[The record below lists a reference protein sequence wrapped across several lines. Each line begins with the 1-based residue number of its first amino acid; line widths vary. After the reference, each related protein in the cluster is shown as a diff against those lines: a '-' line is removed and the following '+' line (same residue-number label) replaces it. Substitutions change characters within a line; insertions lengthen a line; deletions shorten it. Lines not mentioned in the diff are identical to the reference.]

1 MGKNLRKFSSLSLS
15 MIFVM
20 SSFNGVFAESNLGRD
35 SLSETE
41 KIVRNQ
47 KEMNLKKSKILEDF
61 ENEEPSLKVKREKVV
76 YFVEF
81 YDNANKEEVIQKLK
95 QIKDLKVLYEY
106 DILFKAVSVETYPE
120 ELDNLKNIKG
130 VKEVERAG
138 KLVPLMENARKL
150 VGVDSASEYLKS
162 LNAINANLGKN
173 YDGRGMVIANIDTGM
188 DATHKAMRIDDDAK
202 GSLKIKKEDLKGS
215 DKEFWLS
222 DKVPHSFNYLNGGKI
237 TTEKYDDGS
246 DYYDPHGMHIAGI
259 LAANDTKEDIEAH
272 KGIRG
277 IAPNAQ
283 LFSYKMYSDASDGFA
298 GDETMFHAFED
309 CIKHDVDVI
318 SVSSGFT
325 GTGLVGE
332 KYWYGI
338 RALRKA
344 GIPICVATGNYA
356 TSSSSSSWD
365 RFANNSLKMTDT
377 GNVTRTAAHEDAI
390 AVASSRNTKINY
402 EGVNIGGRDF
412 RYSQIGAFFDKNNF
426 PQGKYN
432 FIYLGQCQDDDISG
446 KDLKDKI
453 VVMDRIYTK
462 ELKYSFKKVFDKGA
476 KGVIVVNTVSYYNRD
491 DWENIP
497 AMGYEE
503 DENTKVPVFSVSG
516 MDGKLIWD
524 MICSRTPDDKE
535 DFRGKDADYRIDM
548 EKYNSK
554 KPKVGDERE
563 LSLKFLDHKIAW
575 KDTNVPAGSTS
586 WGPRIDLMLKP
597 DVSAPG
603 KNIYSTL
610 NKINGV
616 DNYQYMSGTSM
627 ATPVVSASTVLIR
640 SRVKELVEEPVIKS
654 RGIDITSLTKIMLQ
668 NTSTPM
674 IDPTTDD
681 GNGNYLF
688 ASPRQQG
695 SGLINVEKALKNN
708 LIVSY
713 KVEDSKGEMNSYGA
727 VSLKEIK
734 SDKKDFTI
742 NIDNPSDKDITVK
755 VSASKVTT
763 DGEIT
768 KKKLDEQYK
777 DEKSEDGKK
786 EVAEIHPKE
795 VAGASLTFAQDEIT
809 IPARG
814 SFDLG
819 ATLNLGEA
827 KNKDQFVESFIKFE
841 SKEEGTDKVNPQP
854 SLSMP
859 VMGFAGDWNKEPI
872 VDKWAWEEGSRSKGI
887 VGYDDEGNPKIP
899 GTLNRGR
906 GGEHGIDLFKPA
918 GVIQNRETENKTLD
932 QDPELFAF
940 NNSQD
945 FTMSSTGDSKIISNN
960 EIDRGLTPSP
970 LILRSASDCKIS
982 IVNTMDEKNQKDL
995 KVITVDHFIKGI
1007 LNSKRSDAKGIK
1019 SSKLKVDGDL
1029 RWDGLIYNPHAEDE
1043 TDPNYVEGKFDA
1055 IAEGQYYYKF
1065 QYRLSPK
1072 YPYQVSYIP
1081 VKIDRTP
1088 PQIVSVNAENP
1099 DEIILKVKDTYHVQ
1113 NDPGKTL
1120 FARDQEKNPN
1130 EFKEENNKIWF
1141 AGAAFVDEYGDIEE
1155 NLKVINTGKV
1165 DKYGSFE
1172 MDSDGNSVYKILGAN
1187 KNLLG
1192 KTLEIAAL
1200 DGASNFTNL
1209 YRIKF
1214 DNEVKDGKLAYFL
1227 EGKEDEKLGEI
1238 DASKLKNVEIKEED
1252 KKDSSENNKE
1262 DKTHN
1267 NYGNPEISVNKDS
1280 SYIKELSEEDTKRI
1294 IKPREIKVTNEF
1306 TGEESTDY
1314 DYGDIK
1320 SVDEYGIPS
1329 KYSDGS
1335 LMEFEDSDVSS
1346 LESMGYIGKIV
1357 PDSKGGFDVE
1367 GEVRNVSPD
1376 AKIYFRST
1384 RMSKTNKREELKKVP
1399 YSYDEEN
1406 HSFKFNLWGNKD
1418 DVDNN
1423 KGIDYK
1429 GDIELFV
1436 VDSGKTSKSI
1446 FLRMPK
1452 EINESV
1458 EKKQKPKLLTSQKS
1472 IIELGEAEL
1481 GGELK
1486 EERDENGNIF
1496 YRVKDELRIEKGY
1509 GVRVISRNPGKTG
1522 LDSNYTEDFKN
1533 NDEDTKIV
1541 YANIKGLDGFNV
1553 IRYEIYKLDGSE
1565 EFKEENLV
1573 EEMGKCLYID
1583 RDGVKLDMDPDT
1595 FNPYSDGENGELYVR
1610 KSPYVLRGRIGDK
1623 GGFNWHLRINESM
1636 VDQYLIYGDL
1646 KSDNSKD
1653 FEVKLDV
1660 RDNDVMDWS
1669 AKDYKLNSPQNGI
1682 LSQYRIYMDSVKPEI
1697 KLSKDAIGENDFLL
1711 NYKEGK
1717 IYLNISDKRDE
1728 DKLGRIEKSKI
1739 YVNGKEF
1746 DFNRSLENYARDG
1759 KVEIKVSASDYA
1771 RNTSVKIYN
1780 IDLDT
1785 DEISEVENKNVK
1797 IKVNGKEELVKQG
1810 EDFVLPEFTG
1820 QNDSHKKFTGWN
1832 VRGVTQKPGH
1842 VFIAQEDIEIDP
1854 VFEEISQNKYTIKF
1868 ESNGGSGKIPDIVAD
1883 ENEEIELPR
1892 NTFDA
1897 PENKIFDA
1905 WIVSG
1910 DRDKKNAGDKIKVDS
1925 DITVTALWKD
1935 VSGKKEKDDQ
1945 NSSNEENPRDN
1956 KRPSDE
1962 EKPKDNKKLAND
1974 ENPLDNKK
1982 STESDT
1988 NDTKENSF
1996 DKKNKDEKNNKE
2008 TGRSHKKST
2017 KVDTRTNKNNKSKSL
2032 FSSYDTNSSNI
2043 ENHWAKDAI
2052 NYVVNKDYFKN
2063 IAELNNFMP
2072 DRNLTRAEFV
2082 TILGR
2087 VANVDTNKYKDKVFS
2102 DVDENKYY
2110 AAYIDWAYKNK
2121 IASGFGDN
2129 TFKPDKEL
2137 TREEMCAFLSRF
2149 NKVNKLNNKEENI
2162 NISFKD
2168 EKDISDWAK
2177 DSVKEMVRLGLIK
2190 GMDDGNFNPKEKLT
2204 RAQISQVVYSM
2215 K

>member
-1 MGKNLRKFSSLSLS
+1 MLNCKKLSLMINIIVKIFGGNMNKNLKRYSSLGLSL
-15 MIFVM
+15 IFVM
-20 SSFNGVFAESNLGRD
+20 SSFNGVFAEGNNINKP
-35 SLSETE
+35 LSETE
-41 KIVRNQ
+41 RIVRSQ
-47 KEMNLKKSKILEDF
+47 KEMNFKKSKILEDF
-61 ENEEPSLKVKREKVV
+61 EKDEACLKVKREKVV

-81 YDNANKEEVIQKLK
+81 DDEANKDQVIQSLK
-95 QIKDLKVLYEY
+95 EIKDVKVLYEY
-106 DILFKAVSVETYPE
+106 NILFQAVSVEAYPE
-120 ELDNLKNIKG
+120 ALDKLKSIKG
-130 VKEVERAG
+130 VKDVERAG

-150 VGVDSASEYLKS
+150 VGVDRASDYLKS

-173 YDGRGMVIANIDTGM
+173 YDGRGMIIANIDTGM
-188 DATHKAMRIDDDAK
+188 DASHKAMRIDDDAK
-202 GSLKIKKEDLKGS
+202 SSLKLKKNDLKGS

-246 DYYDPHGMHIAGI
+246 DYHDPHGMHIAGI
-259 LAANDTKEDIEAH
+259 LAANDTDEDIKAH

-325 GTGLVGE
+325 GTGLTGE
-332 KYWYGI
+332 KYWQAI
-338 RALRKA
+338 RSLRKA

-365 RFANNSLKMTDT
+365 RYANNSLKMTDT

-390 AVASSRNTKINY
+390 AVASSRNTKIEY
-402 EGVNIGGRDF
+402 EGVNIGGKDF
-412 RYSQIGAFFDKNNF
+412 RYSQIGAFFDKGNF
-426 PQGKYN
+426 KQDKYK
-432 FIYLGQCQDDDISG
+432 FIYLGQCQDEDIAG

-462 ELKYSFKKVFDKGA
+462 DLKYSFKKVFDKGA
-476 KGVIVVNTVSYYNRD
+476 RGVVVVNTVSYYNRD

-503 DENTKVPVFSVSG
+503 DENTRVPVFSVSG

-524 MICSRTPDDKE
+524 MICGRKPDEKE
-535 DFRGKDADYRIDM
+535 DFKSKNSDYRIDM

-554 KPKVGDERE
+554 KPKLGEEKE
-563 LSLKFLDHKIAW
+563 LSIKFLDHKIAW
-575 KDTNVPAGSTS
+575 EDTNVPAGSTS

-610 NKINGV
+610 NKIDGV

-627 ATPVVSASTVLIR
+627 AAPVVSASTVLIR
-640 SRVKELVEEPVIKS
+640 PRVKELVKEPVIKA
-654 RGIDITSLTKIMLQ
+654 RGIDVTSLTKIMLQ
-668 NTSTPM
+668 NTSRPM

-681 GNGNYLF
+681 GKGNYLF

-695 SGLINVEKALKNN
+695 SGLINVERALKSN

-713 KVEDSKGEMNSYGA
+713 KVEDSVGEMNSYGA

-742 NIDNPSDKDITVK
+742 NIDNPSDRDITVK
-755 VSASKVTT
+755 VSSSKVTT
-763 DGEIT
+763 DGEVN

-777 DEKSEDGKK
+777 DENSKDGIQNI
-786 EVAEIHPKE
+786 AEIHPKE
-795 VAGASLTFAQDEIT
+795 VKGASISFAQDEIT

-814 SFDLG
+814 SFNLG
-819 ATLNLGEA
+819 ATLNVGEA
-827 KNKDQFVESFIKFE
+827 KSKDMFVEAFINFE
-841 SKEEGTDKVNPQP
+841 SKEEKENVKDPQP

-872 VDKWAWEEGSRSKGI
+872 IDKWAWEDGSRSKGI

-899 GTLNRGR
+899 GTLNKGR

-918 GVIQNRETENKTLD
+918 GVIQNRENENKTLD

-945 FTMSSTGDSKIISNN
+945 FTMSSTGESKIISKN

-1019 SSKLKVDGDL
+1019 SSKLKVYGDL

-1043 TDPNYVEGKFDA
+1043 NDPNYVEGKFDP

-1088 PQIVSVNAENP
+1088 PRIISLNADNP
-1099 DEIILKVKDTYHVQ
+1099 DEIILKVKDTYNVQ
-1113 NDPGKTL
+1113 KDHNKTL
-1120 FARDQEKNPN
+1120 FQRDQEKNSSD
-1130 EFKEENNKIWF
+1130 FTVTNNKVWF
-1141 AGAAFVDEYGDIEE
+1141 AGAAFVNEDGEIEE
-1155 NLKVINTGKV
+1155 NLKVVNTGKV

-1172 MDSDGNSVYKILGAN
+1172 MDEEGNSVYKILGAN

-1192 KTLEIAAL
+1192 KTLEVAAL

-1209 YRIKF
+1209 YRVKF
-1214 DNEVKDGKLAYFL
+1214 DDEVKDGKLAYYL
-1227 EGKEDEKLGEI
+1227 EGNENTKLGEI
-1238 DASKLKNVEIKEED
+1238 DASRLKNVEIKD
-1252 KKDSSENNKE
+1252 DKE
-1262 DKTHN
+1262 DKNEKELEKN
-1267 NYGNPEISVNKDS
+1267 NRENISEKPLVGLDDN
-1280 SYIKELSEEDTKRI
+1280 SYVKPLSEEDTKRI
-1294 IKPREIKVTNEF
+1294 IKPREEKVVNEF
-1306 TGEESTDY
+1306 TGLESTDY
-1314 DYGDIK
+1314 DYGDMN
-1320 SVDEYGIPS
+1320 SVDEYGIPR
-1329 KYSDGS
+1329 KYSNGDP
-1335 LMEFEDSDVSS
+1335 MEFKDKDVAALSA
-1346 LESMGYIGKIV
+1346 MGYVGKIV
-1357 PDSKGGFDVE
+1357 PDERGGFDLSGYVK
-1367 GEVRNVSPD
+1367 NVSSD

-1384 RMSKTNKREELKKVP
+1384 RMIKTNKREELKRVP
-1399 YSYDEEN
+1399 GSYDEKN

-1429 GDIELFV
+1429 GDIELYV
-1436 VDSGKTSKSI
+1436 VDGNERSKSI

-1452 EINESV
+1452 EINDSV
-1458 EKKQKPKLLTSQKS
+1458 EKKQRAKLLTSQKS
-1472 IIELGEAEL
+1472 IIELGKAEL

-1486 EERDENGNIF
+1486 EKKDENGKV
-1496 YRVKDELRIEKGY
+1496 YYEVKDELKISKGY
-1509 GVRVISRNPGKTG
+1509 GVRIISRNPGKTG
-1522 LDSNYTEDFKN
+1522 LDANYREDFIN
-1533 NDEDTKIV
+1533 NDEDVKIV
-1541 YANIKGLDGFNV
+1541 EAHINGLDGFNV
-1553 IRYEIYKLDGSE
+1553 IRYEIYKLDGSG

-1583 RDGVKLDMDPDT
+1583 RDGVQLDMDQDT
-1595 FNPYSDGENGELYVR
+1595 FNPYSDGEKGALYVR
-1610 KSPYVLRGRIGDK
+1610 KSPHTLRGRIGDK

-1653 FEVKLDV
+1653 FEVTFDV

-1669 AKDYKLNSPQNGI
+1669 AKDYKLNGPEKGI
-1682 LSQYRIYMDSVKPEI
+1682 LSQYRIYLDSVKPEI
-1697 KLSKDAIGENDFLL
+1697 KLSKDEINENDLL
-1711 NYKEGK
+1711 LKYKDK
-1717 IYLNISDKRDE
+1717 TIHLNISDKRDD
-1728 DKLGRIEKSKI
+1728 DKAGRVESSKI
-1739 YVNGKEF
+1739 YVNGKDF
-1746 DFNRSLENYARDG
+1746 DSTKNLEAYAVDG
-1759 KVEIKVSASDYA
+1759 KVEVRVSASDYA
-1771 RNTSVKIYN
+1771 KNTSVKIYS
-1780 IDLDT
+1780 IDLDSDTIT
-1785 DEISEVENKNVK
+1785 DVENKNISVT
-1797 IKVNGKEELVKQG
+1797 VNGREELVKEG
-1810 EDFVLPEFTG
+1810 EDFVLPEFNG
-1820 QNDSHKKFTGWN
+1820 PEEKGKKFIGWN
-1832 VRGVTQKPGH
+1832 VRGVNQKPGH
-1842 VFIAQEDIEIDP
+1842 IFIGQKDIEITP
-1854 VFEEISQNKYTIKF
+1854 NFEEVRQITHRVEF
-1868 ESNGGSGKIPDIVAD
+1868 EANGGSGRIPYINVAD
-1883 ENEEIELPR
+1883 KEELILPE
-1892 NTFDA
+1892 NTFA
-1897 PENKIFDA
+1897 SPKGKVFDG

-1910 DRDKKNAGDKIKVDS
+1910 N
-1925 DITVTALWKD
+1925 
-1935 VSGKKEKDDQ
+1935 
-1945 NSSNEENPRDN
+1945 
-1956 KRPSDE
+1956 
-1962 EKPKDNKKLAND
+1962 KDNKKPGDKIEVTSDITITASWKD
-1974 ENPLDNKK
+1974 MDKERPQEDNKP
-1982 STESDT
+1982 SNENRPSD
-1988 NDTKENSF
+1988 
-1996 DKKNKDEKNNKE
+1996 KNKPADNSIEGENNWDK
-2008 TGRSHKKST
+2008 GIPRRRSHENTS
-2017 KVDTRTNKNNKSKSL
+2017 KVVTNSIGKNTSRSI
-2032 FSSYDTNSSNI
+2032 FSSYNSSPSSI
-2043 ENHWAKDAI
+2043 ENHWAKKAI
-2052 NYVVNKDYFKN
+2052 ISAVEKNYFKD
-2063 IAELNNFMP
+2063 IADLDNFMP
-2072 DRNLTRAEFV
+2072 DKSLTRAEFV

-2087 VANVDTNKYKDKVFS
+2087 IANVDTGKYKDKVF
-2102 DVDENKYY
+2102 DDIDANKYY
-2110 AAYIDWAYKNK
+2110 SPYIDWAYKNK
-2121 IASGFGDN
+2121 IASGFGDGR
-2129 TFKPDKEL
+2129 FMPDKEL
-2137 TREEMCAFLSRF
+2137 SREEMCAFLSRF
-2149 NKVNKLNNKEENI
+2149 NKVHKINNKEENI

-2168 EKDISDWAK
+2168 EKNVSDWAK
-2177 DSVKEMVRLGLIK
+2177 ESVREMVRLGLIK
-2190 GMDDGNFNPKEKLT
+2190 GMDDGNFMPKEKLT
-2204 RAQISQVVYSM
+2204 RAQIAQVVFGI

>member
-1 MGKNLRKFSSLSLS
+1 MISIIVKIFGGNMNKNLKRYSSLGLSL
-15 MIFVM
+15 IFVM
-20 SSFNGVFAESNLGRD
+20 SSFNGVFAEGNNINKP
-35 SLSETE
+35 LSGTE
-41 KIVRNQ
+41 RIVRSQ
-47 KEMNLKKSKILEDF
+47 KEMNFKKSKILEEF
-61 ENEEPSLKVKREKVV
+61 EKDETCLKVKREKVV

-81 YDNANKEEVIQKLK
+81 DDKANKDQVIQSLK
-95 QIKDLKVLYEY
+95 EIKDVKVLYEY
-106 DILFKAVSVETYPE
+106 NILFKAVSVEAYPE
-120 ELDNLKNIKG
+120 VLDKLKSIKG
-130 VKEVERAG
+130 VKDVERAG

-150 VGVDSASEYLKS
+150 VGVDKASDYLKS

-173 YDGRGMVIANIDTGM
+173 YDGRGMIIANIDTGM
-188 DATHKAMRIDDDAK
+188 DASHKAMRIDEDAK
-202 GSLKIKKEDLKGS
+202 GSLKLKKNDLKGS

-246 DYYDPHGMHIAGI
+246 DYHDPHGMHIAGI
-259 LAANDTKEDIEAH
+259 LAANDKDEDIKAH

-325 GTGLVGE
+325 GTGLAGE
-332 KYWYGI
+332 KYWQAI
-338 RALRKA
+338 RSLRKA

-365 RFANNSLKMTDT
+365 RYANNALKMTDT

-390 AVASSRNTKINY
+390 AVASSRNTKIEY
-402 EGVNIGGRDF
+402 EGVNIGGKDF
-412 RYSQIGAFFDKNNF
+412 RYSQIGAFFDKGTF
-426 PQGKYN
+426 KQDKYK
-432 FIYLGQCQDDDISG
+432 FIYLGQCQDEDIAG

-462 ELKYSFKKVFDKGA
+462 DLKYSFKKVFDKGA
-476 KGVIVVNTVSYYNRD
+476 RGVVVVNTVSYYNRD

-503 DENTKVPVFSVSG
+503 DENTRVPVFSVSG

-524 MICSRTPDDKE
+524 MICGRTPDEKE
-535 DFRGKDADYRIDM
+535 DFKAKNSDYRIDM

-554 KPKVGDERE
+554 KPKVGEEKE
-563 LSLKFLDHKIAW
+563 LSIKFLDHKIAW
-575 KDTNVPAGSTS
+575 EDTNVPAGSTS

-616 DNYQYMSGTSM
+616 DTYQYMSGTSM

-640 SRVKELVEEPVIKS
+640 PRVKELVKEPVIKA

-668 NTSTPM
+668 NTSRPM

-681 GNGNYLF
+681 GKGNYLF

-695 SGLINVEKALKNN
+695 SGLINVERALKSN

-713 KVEDSKGEMNSYGA
+713 KVEDSLGEMNSYGA

-742 NIDNPSDKDITVK
+742 NIDNPSDRDITVK
-755 VSASKVTT
+755 VSSSKVTT
-763 DGEIT
+763 DGEVN

-777 DEKSEDGKK
+777 DEKSKDGIQNI
-786 EVAEIHPKE
+786 AEIHPTE
-795 VAGASLTFAQDEIT
+795 VKGASISFAQDEIT

-814 SFDLG
+814 SFNLG
-819 ATLNLGEA
+819 ATLNVGEA
-827 KNKDQFVESFIKFE
+827 KDKDKFVEAFINFE
-841 SKEEGTDKVNPQP
+841 SKEEKENVKDPQP

-899 GTLNRGR
+899 GTLNKGR

-945 FTMSSTGDSKIISNN
+945 FTMSSTGDSKIISKN

-982 IVNTMDEKNQKDL
+982 IVNTNDEKKNQKDL

-1019 SSKLKVDGDL
+1019 SSKLKVYGDL
-1029 RWDGLIYNPHAEDE
+1029 RWDGLIYNPHAEDK
-1043 TDPNYVEGKFDA
+1043 TDPNYVEGKFDP

-1088 PQIVSVNAENP
+1088 PQIISLNAENP
-1099 DEIILKVKDTYHVQ
+1099 DEMILKVKDTYHVQ
-1113 NDPGKTL
+1113 NDHSKTL
-1120 FARDQEKNPN
+1120 FQRDQEKTPAEFN
-1130 EFKEENNKIWF
+1130 EVNNKVWF
-1141 AGAAFVDEYGDIEE
+1141 AGAAFVDEYGEIQE
-1155 NLKVINTGKV
+1155 NLKVVNTGKV

-1172 MDSDGNSVYKILGAN
+1172 IDEEGNSVYKILGAN
-1187 KNLLG
+1187 KNLPG
-1192 KTLEIAAL
+1192 KTLEVAAL
-1200 DGASNFTNL
+1200 DGASNFTKL
-1209 YRIKF
+1209 YRVKF
-1214 DNEVKDGKLAYFL
+1214 DKEVKDGKLAYYL
-1227 EGKEDEKLGEI
+1227 EDDENTKLGEI
-1238 DASKLKNVEIKEED
+1238 DASKLNNVDIKDEKTDKNENKLEKNNRENISEKPLVGLED
-1252 KKDSSENNKE
+1252 N
-1262 DKTHN
+1262 
-1267 NYGNPEISVNKDS
+1267 
-1280 SYIKELSEEDTKRI
+1280 SYVKPLSEEDTKRI
-1294 IKPREIKVTNEF
+1294 IKPKETVTTNEF
-1306 TGEESTDY
+1306 TGDTSTDY
-1314 DYGDIK
+1314 DYGDIN

-1329 KYSDGS
+1329 KYSNGDP
-1335 LMEFEDSDVSS
+1335 MEFKDKD
-1346 LESMGYIGKIV
+1346 LAALKAMGYVGKIV
-1357 PDSKGGFDVE
+1357 PDERGGFDLSGYVK
-1367 GEVRNVSPD
+1367 NVSPD

-1384 RMSKTNKREELKKVP
+1384 RMAKTTDKREELKKVP
-1399 YSYDEEN
+1399 GSYDVKT

-1429 GDIELFV
+1429 GDIELYV
-1436 VDSGKTSKSI
+1436 VDGNERSESI

-1452 EINESV
+1452 EINDSV
-1458 EKKQKPKLLTSQKS
+1458 EKKQKAKLLTSQKS
-1472 IIELGEAEL
+1472 IIELGKAEL

-1486 EERDENGNIF
+1486 EKKDENGKT
-1496 YRVKDELRIEKGY
+1496 YYEVKDELKISKGY
-1509 GVRVISRNPGKTG
+1509 GVRIISRNPGKTG
-1522 LDSNYTEDFKN
+1522 LDANYRKDFIN
-1533 NDEDTKIV
+1533 NDEDVMPID
-1541 YANIKGLDGFNV
+1541 ANIKGLDGFNV
-1553 IRYEIYKLDGSE
+1553 VRYEIYKLDDSGKL
-1565 EFKEENLV
+1565 KEDNLV

-1583 RDGVKLDMDPDT
+1583 RDGVQLDMDQDT
-1595 FNPYSDGENGELYVR
+1595 FNPYSDGEKGELYVR
-1610 KSPYVLRGRIGDK
+1610 KSPHTLRGRIGDK

-1653 FEVKLDV
+1653 FEVTFDV

-1669 AKDYKLNSPQNGI
+1669 AKDYKLNGPQKGI
-1682 LSQYRIYMDSVKPEI
+1682 LSQYRIYLDSVKPDI
-1697 KLSKDAIGENDFLL
+1697 KLSNDGISGNDILLKAKDKT
-1711 NYKEGK
+1711 Y
-1717 IYLNISDKRDE
+1717 YLNISDKRDG
-1728 DKLGRIEKSKI
+1728 DKAGRIESSKI
-1739 YVNGKEF
+1739 YVNGREF
-1746 DFNRSLENYARDG
+1746 NPNESLEAYAKDG
-1759 KVEIKVSASDYA
+1759 KVEVKVSASDYA
-1771 RNTSVKIYN
+1771 KNTSVKIYS
-1780 IDLDT
+1780 IDLNSDT
-1785 DEISEVENKNVK
+1785 ITDVENKDIKV
-1797 IKVNGKEELVKQG
+1797 KVNGIESHVKEG

-1820 QNDSHKKFTGWN
+1820 PEEKGKKFIGWN
-1832 VRGVTQKPGH
+1832 VRGVNQKPGH
-1842 VFIAQEDIEIDP
+1842 IFISQEDIEITP
-1854 VFEEISQNKYTIKF
+1854 NFEEVRQTTHRVEF
-1868 ESNGGSGKIPDIVAD
+1868 ENNGGSGRIEGINVGDKK
-1883 ENEEIELPR
+1883 EIILPE
-1892 NTFDA
+1892 NTFTS
-1897 PENKIFDA
+1897 PEGKVFDG

-1910 DRDKKNAGDKIKVDS
+1910 NKDKKKPGDKIEVAS
-1925 DITVTALWKD
+1925 GITITASWKD
-1935 VSGKKEKDDQ
+1935 EDKKGPQEDNKP
-1945 NSSNEENPRDN
+1945 SNETRPQDN
-1956 KRPSDE
+1956 NKPSE
-1962 EKPKDNKKLAND
+1962 TSSESGNNWNTGIIRRRSHEKASKVVTGSND
-1974 ENPLDNKK
+1974 
-1982 STESDT
+1982 
-1988 NDTKENSF
+1988 
-1996 DKKNKDEKNNKE
+1996 KNKS
-2008 TGRSHKKST
+2008 RSILASY
-2017 KVDTRTNKNNKSKSL
+2017 NSNP
-2032 FSSYDTNSSNI
+2032 SSI
-2043 ENHWAKDAI
+2043 ENHWAKKAI
-2052 NYVVNKDYFKN
+2052 MYAVDKNYFKD
-2063 IAELNNFMP
+2063 IADLNNFMP
-2072 DRNLTRAEFV
+2072 DKSLTRAEFV

-2087 VANVDTNKYKDKVFS
+2087 IANVDESKYKDKVFN
-2102 DVDENKYY
+2102 DIDANKYY
-2110 AAYIDWAYKNK
+2110 APYIDWAYKNK
-2121 IASGFGDN
+2121 IASGFGDGK
-2129 TFKPDKEL
+2129 FMPDKEL
-2137 TREEMCAFLSRF
+2137 SREEMCAFLSRF
-2149 NKVNKLNNKEENI
+2149 NKVHKINNKEENI

-2168 EKDISDWAK
+2168 EKNISNWSK
-2177 DSVKEMVRLGLIK
+2177 ESVKEMVRLGLIK
-2190 GMDDGNFNPKEKLT
+2190 GMDDGNFMPKEKLT
-2204 RAQISQVVYSM
+2204 RAQIAQVVFGI

>member
-1 MGKNLRKFSSLSLS
+1 MISIIVKIFGGNMNKNLKRYSSLGLSL
-15 MIFVM
+15 IFVM
-20 SSFNGVFAESNLGRD
+20 SSFNGVFAEGNNINKP
-35 SLSETE
+35 LSGTE
-41 KIVRNQ
+41 RIVRSQ
-47 KEMNLKKSKILEDF
+47 KEMNFKKSKILEEF
-61 ENEEPSLKVKREKVV
+61 ENDEACLKVKREKVV

-81 YDNANKEEVIQKLK
+81 DDKANKDQVIQSLK
-95 QIKDLKVLYEY
+95 EIKDVKVLYEY
-106 DILFKAVSVETYPE
+106 NILFKAVSVEAYPE
-120 ELDNLKNIKG
+120 VLDKLKSIKG
-130 VKEVERAG
+130 VKDVERAG

-150 VGVDSASEYLKS
+150 VGVDKASDYLKS

-173 YDGRGMVIANIDTGM
+173 YDGRGMIIANIDTGM
-188 DATHKAMRIDDDAK
+188 DASHKAMRIDEDAK
-202 GSLKIKKEDLKGS
+202 GSLKLKKNDLKGS
-215 DKEFWLS
+215 DQEFWLS

-246 DYYDPHGMHIAGI
+246 DYHDPHGMHIAGI
-259 LAANDTKEDIEAH
+259 LAANDKDEDIKAH

-325 GTGLVGE
+325 GTGLAGE
-332 KYWYGI
+332 KYWQAI
-338 RALRKA
+338 RSLRKA

-365 RFANNSLKMTDT
+365 RYANNALKMTDT

-390 AVASSRNTKINY
+390 AVASSRNTKIEY
-402 EGVNIGGRDF
+402 EGVNIGGKDF
-412 RYSQIGAFFDKNNF
+412 RYSQIGAFFDKGTF
-426 PQGKYN
+426 KQDKYK
-432 FIYLGQCQDDDISG
+432 FIYLGQCQDEDIAG

-462 ELKYSFKKVFDKGA
+462 DLKYSFKKVFDKGA
-476 KGVIVVNTVSYYNRD
+476 RGVVVVNTVSYYNRD

-503 DENTKVPVFSVSG
+503 DENTRVPVFSVSG

-524 MICSRTPDDKE
+524 MICGRTPDEKE
-535 DFRGKDADYRIDM
+535 DFKTKNSDYRIDM

-554 KPKVGDERE
+554 KPKVGEEKE
-563 LSLKFLDHKIAW
+563 LSIKFLDHKIAW
-575 KDTNVPAGSTS
+575 EDTNVPAGSTS

-616 DNYQYMSGTSM
+616 DTYQYMSGTSM

-640 SRVKELVEEPVIKS
+640 PRVKELVKEPVIKA

-668 NTSTPM
+668 NTSRPM

-681 GNGNYLF
+681 GKGNYLF

-695 SGLINVEKALKNN
+695 SGLINVERALKSN

-713 KVEDSKGEMNSYGA
+713 KVEDSLGEMNSYGA

-742 NIDNPSDKDITVK
+742 NIDNPSDRDITVK
-755 VSASKVTT
+755 VSSSKVTT
-763 DGEIT
+763 DGEVN

-777 DEKSEDGKK
+777 DEKSKDGIQNI
-786 EVAEIHPKE
+786 AEIHPTE
-795 VAGASLTFAQDEIT
+795 VKGASISFAQDEIT

-814 SFDLG
+814 SFNLG
-819 ATLNLGEA
+819 ATLNVGEA
-827 KNKDQFVESFIKFE
+827 KEKDKFVEAFINFE
-841 SKEEGTDKVNPQP
+841 SKEEKENVKDPQP

-899 GTLNRGR
+899 GTLNKGR

-945 FTMSSTGDSKIISNN
+945 FTMSSTGDSKIISKN

-982 IVNTMDEKNQKDL
+982 IVNTNDEKKNQKDL

-1019 SSKLKVDGDL
+1019 SSKLKVYGDL
-1029 RWDGLIYNPHAEDE
+1029 RWDGLIYNPHAEDK
-1043 TDPNYVEGKFDA
+1043 TDPNYVEGKFDP

-1088 PQIVSVNAENP
+1088 PQIISLNAENP
-1099 DEIILKVKDTYHVQ
+1099 DEMILKVKDTYHVQ
-1113 NDPGKTL
+1113 NDHSKTL
-1120 FARDQEKNPN
+1120 FQRDQEKTPAEFN
-1130 EFKEENNKIWF
+1130 EVNNKVWF
-1141 AGAAFVDEYGDIEE
+1141 AGAAFVNEDGEIEE
-1155 NLKVINTGKV
+1155 NLKVVNTGKV

-1172 MDSDGNSVYKILGAN
+1172 MDEKGNSVYKILGAN

-1192 KTLEIAAL
+1192 KTLEVAAL

-1209 YRIKF
+1209 YRVKF
-1214 DNEVKDGKLAYFL
+1214 DDKINDGKLAYYL
-1227 EGKEDEKLGEI
+1227 EDDKNTKLGEI
-1238 DASKLKNVEIKEED
+1238 DASKLNNVEIKDD
-1252 KKDSSENNKE
+1252 KKGKDENKLEKNNRENISEKPAVVLDAN
-1262 DKTHN
+1262 
-1267 NYGNPEISVNKDS
+1267 
-1280 SYIKELSEEDTKRI
+1280 SYVKPLSEEDTKRI
-1294 IKPREIKVTNEF
+1294 IKPREEKVVNQF
-1306 TGEESTDY
+1306 TGDTSIHY
-1314 DYGDIK
+1314 DYGEN

-1329 KYSDGS
+1329 KYSNGDP
-1335 LMEFEDSDVSS
+1335 MEFKDKD
-1346 LESMGYIGKIV
+1346 LAALKAMGYVGKIV
-1357 PDSKGGFDVE
+1357 PDERGGFDLSGYVK
-1367 GEVRNVSPD
+1367 NVSPD

-1384 RMSKTNKREELKKVP
+1384 RMKKTNKREELKKVP
-1399 YSYDEEN
+1399 GSYDEKT

-1423 KGIDYK
+1423 KGTDYK
-1429 GDIELFV
+1429 GDIELYV
-1436 VDSGKTSKSI
+1436 VDGNEKSESI

-1452 EINESV
+1452 EINDSV
-1458 EKKQKPKLLTSQKS
+1458 EKKQKAKLLTSQKS
-1472 IIELGEAEL
+1472 IIELGKAEL

-1486 EERDENGNIF
+1486 EKKDENGKV
-1496 YRVKDELRIEKGY
+1496 YYEVKDELRISKGY
-1509 GVRVISRNPGKTG
+1509 GVRIISRNPGKTG
-1522 LDSNYTEDFKN
+1522 LDANYRKDFIN
-1533 NDEDTKIV
+1533 NDEDVKNVDALIR
-1541 YANIKGLDGFNV
+1541 GLDGFNV
-1553 IRYEIYKLDGSE
+1553 IRYEIYKLDGSG

-1583 RDGVKLDMDPDT
+1583 RDGVQLDMDQDT
-1595 FNPYSDGENGELYVR
+1595 FNPYSDGEKGELYVR
-1610 KSPYVLRGRIGDK
+1610 KSPHTLKGRIGDK

-1653 FEVKLDV
+1653 FEVTFDV

-1669 AKDYKLNSPQNGI
+1669 AKDYKLNGPQKGI
-1682 LSQYRIYMDSVKPEI
+1682 LSQYRIYLDSVKPEI
-1697 KLSKDAIGENDFLL
+1697 KLSKDEISENDILL
-1711 NYKEGK
+1711 KYKDK
-1717 IYLNISDKRDE
+1717 AIHLNISDKRDG
-1728 DKLGRIEKSKI
+1728 DKAGRVESSKI
-1739 YVNGKEF
+1739 YVNGKDF
-1746 DFNRSLENYARDG
+1746 DSTKNLEAYAKDG
-1759 KVEIKVSASDYA
+1759 KVEIKVVASDYA
-1771 RNTSVKIYN
+1771 KNTSVKIYS
-1780 IDLDT
+1780 IDLDS
-1785 DEISEVENKNVK
+1785 DEIKEEKNKDIKVK
-1797 IKVNGKEELVKQG
+1797 INGKDQLVKDQLVKEG
-1810 EDFVLPEFTG
+1810 EDFVLPEYSG
-1820 QNDSHKKFTGWN
+1820 NVEANKKFVGWN

-1842 VFIAQEDIEIDP
+1842 IFLTKEDIEIEP
-1854 VFEEISQNKYTIKF
+1854 VFEEVIQKQHSVTF
-1868 ESNGGSGKIPDIVAD
+1868 EANGGSGRIPSKGVM
-1883 ENEEIELPR
+1883 EKEEVQLPE
-1892 NTFDA
+1892 NTFVA
-1897 PENKIFDA
+1897 PKGKVFDG

-1910 DRDKKNAGDKIKVDS
+1910 
-1925 DITVTALWKD
+1925 
-1935 VSGKKEKDDQ
+1935 
-1945 NSSNEENPRDN
+1945 
-1956 KRPSDE
+1956 
-1962 EKPKDNKKLAND
+1962 
-1974 ENPLDNKK
+1974 
-1982 STESDT
+1982 
-1988 NDTKENSF
+1988 
-1996 DKKNKDEKNNKE
+1996 NKDEKKPGDKIEVTSDITITASWKDMDKEISHENNKPSDE
-2008 TGRSHKKST
+2008 TRPQDNNKPSDSSSESGNNWNTGIFRRRSHEKAS
-2017 KVDTRTNKNNKSKSL
+2017 KVVTGSNDKNTSKSI
-2032 FSSYDTNSSNI
+2032 FSSYNSYPKDI
-2043 ENHWAKDAI
+2043 ENHWAKKAI
-2052 NYVVNKDYFKN
+2052 ISAVDKNYFKD
-2063 IAELNNFMP
+2063 IADLNNFMP
-2072 DRNLTRAEFV
+2072 DKSLTRAEFV

-2087 VANVDTNKYKDKVFS
+2087 LANIDESKYKDKVFN
-2102 DVDENKYY
+2102 DINANKYY
-2110 AAYIDWAYKNK
+2110 SPYIDWAYKNK
-2121 IASGFGDN
+2121 IASGFGDGK
-2129 TFKPDKEL
+2129 FMPDKEL
-2137 TREEMCAFLSRF
+2137 SREEMCAFLSRF
-2149 NKVNKLNNKEENI
+2149 NKVHKINNKEENI

-2168 EKDISDWAK
+2168 EKNISNWSK
-2177 DSVKEMVRLGLIK
+2177 ESVKEMVRLGLIK
-2190 GMDDGNFNPKEKLT
+2190 GMDDGNFMPKEKLT
-2204 RAQISQVVYSM
+2204 RAQIAQVVFGI

>member
-1 MGKNLRKFSSLSLS
+1 MNKNLKRYSSLGLSL
-15 MIFVM
+15 IFVM
-20 SSFNGVFAESNLGRD
+20 SSFNGVFAEGNNINK

-41 KIVRNQ
+41 RIVRSQ
-47 KEMNLKKSKILEDF
+47 KEMNFKKSKILEDF
-61 ENEEPSLKVKREKVV
+61 EKDEACLKVKREKVV

-81 YDNANKEEVIQKLK
+81 DDKANKDQVIQSLK
-95 QIKDLKVLYEY
+95 EIKDVKVLYEY
-106 DILFKAVSVETYPE
+106 NILFQAVSVEAYPE
-120 ELDNLKNIKG
+120 VLDKLKSIKG
-130 VKEVERAG
+130 VKDVERAG

-150 VGVDSASEYLKS
+150 VGVDRASDYLKS

-188 DATHKAMRIDDDAK
+188 DASHKAMRIDDEAK
-202 GSLKIKKEDLKGS
+202 NSLKIKKENLKGP

-246 DYYDPHGMHIAGI
+246 DYHDPHGMHIAGI
-259 LAANDTKEDIEAH
+259 LAANDTDEDIKAH

-309 CIKHDVDVI
+309 CIKHEVDVI

-325 GTGLVGE
+325 GTGLAGE
-332 KYWYGI
+332 KYWQAI
-338 RALRKA
+338 RSLRKA

-365 RFANNSLKMTDT
+365 RYANNALKMTDT

-390 AVASSRNTKINY
+390 AVASSRNTKIEY
-402 EGVNIGGRDF
+402 EGVNIGGKDF
-412 RYSQIGAFFDKNNF
+412 RYSQIGAFFDKGTF
-426 PQGKYN
+426 KQDKYK
-432 FIYLGQCQDDDISG
+432 FIYLGQCQDEDIAG

-462 ELKYSFKKVFDKGA
+462 DLKYSFKKVFDKGA
-476 KGVIVVNTVSYYNRD
+476 RGVVVVNTVSYYNRD

-503 DENTKVPVFSVSG
+503 DENTRVPVFSVSG

-524 MICSRTPDDKE
+524 MICGRTPDEKE
-535 DFRGKDADYRIDM
+535 DFKAKNSDYRIDM

-554 KPKVGDERE
+554 KPKVGEEKE
-563 LSLKFLDHKIAW
+563 LSIKFLDHKIAW
-575 KDTNVPAGSTS
+575 EDTNVPAGSTS

-610 NKINGV
+610 NKINNV
-616 DNYQYMSGTSM
+616 DTYQYMSGTSM
-627 ATPVVSASTVLIR
+627 AAPVVSASTVLIR
-640 SRVKELVEEPVIKS
+640 PRVKELVKEPVIKA
-654 RGIDITSLTKIMLQ
+654 RGIDVTSLTKIMLQ
-668 NTSTPM
+668 NTSRPM

-681 GNGNYLF
+681 GKGNYLF

-695 SGLINVEKALKNN
+695 SGLINVERALKNN

-713 KVEDSKGEMNSYGA
+713 KVEDSVGEMNSYGA

-742 NIDNPSDKDITVK
+742 NIDNPSDRDITVK
-755 VSASKVTT
+755 VSSSKVTT
-763 DGEIT
+763 DGEVN

-777 DEKSEDGKK
+777 DESSKDGIQNI
-786 EVAEIHPKE
+786 AEIHPKE
-795 VAGASLTFAQDEIT
+795 VKGASISFAQDEIT

-814 SFDLG
+814 SFNLG
-819 ATLNLGEA
+819 ATLNVGEA
-827 KNKDQFVESFIKFE
+827 KDKDMFVEAFINFE
-841 SKEEGTDKVNPQP
+841 SKEEKENVKDPQP

-859 VMGFAGDWNKEPI
+859 VMGFAGNWNKEPI
-872 VDKWAWEEGSRSKGI
+872 IDKWAWEDGSRSKGI

-899 GTLNRGR
+899 GTLNKGR

-918 GVIQNRETENKTLD
+918 GVIQNRENENKTLD

-945 FTMSSTGDSKIISNN
+945 FTMSSTGESKIISKN

-1019 SSKLKVDGDL
+1019 SSKLKVYGDL
-1029 RWDGLIYNPHAEDE
+1029 RWDGLIYNPHAEDKN
-1043 TDPNYVEGKFDA
+1043 DPNYVEGKFDP

-1088 PQIVSVNAENP
+1088 PQIISLNADNP
-1099 DEIILKVKDTYHVQ
+1099 DEIILKVKDTYHRQ
-1113 NDPGKTL
+1113 EDETKTL
-1120 FARDQEKNPN
+1120 FERDQEKNPAEFN
-1130 EFKEENNKIWF
+1130 EVNNKVWF
-1141 AGAAFVDEYGDIEE
+1141 AGAAFVNEDGDIEE
-1155 NLKVINTGKV
+1155 NLKVVNTGKV

-1172 MDSDGNSVYKILGAN
+1172 IDSEGNSVYKILGAN

-1192 KTLEIAAL
+1192 KTLEVAAL

-1209 YRIKF
+1209 YRVKF
-1214 DNEVKDGKLAYFL
+1214 DNEFKDGKLAYYL
-1227 EGKEDEKLGEI
+1227 EDDKNTKLGEI
-1238 DASKLKNVEIKEED
+1238 DASKLKNVEF
-1252 KKDSSENNKE
+1252 KD
-1262 DKTHN
+1262 DKTDKNENKLEKN
-1267 NYGNPEISVNKDS
+1267 NRENISEKPIVGLDDN
-1280 SYIKELSEEDTKRI
+1280 SYVKPLSEEDTKRI
-1294 IKPREIKVTNEF
+1294 IKPKKIEITNPF
-1306 TGEESTDY
+1306 TGDTSIDH
-1314 DYGDIK
+1314 DYGDIN

-1329 KYSDGS
+1329 KYSNGDP
-1335 LMEFEDSDVSS
+1335 MEFKDKD
-1346 LESMGYIGKIV
+1346 LAALKAMGYVGKIV
-1357 PDSKGGFDVE
+1357 PDERGGFDLSGYVK
-1367 GEVRNVSPD
+1367 NVSPD

-1384 RMSKTNKREELKKVP
+1384 RMIKNKGEELKRVP
-1399 YSYDEEN
+1399 GSYDEKT

-1423 KGIDYK
+1423 KGTNYK
-1429 GDIELFV
+1429 GDIELYV
-1436 VDSGKTSKSI
+1436 VDGKERSESI

-1452 EINESV
+1452 EINDSV
-1458 EKKQKPKLLTSQKS
+1458 EKKQRAKLLTSQKS
-1472 IIELGEAEL
+1472 IIELGKAEL
-1481 GGELK
+1481 GGELQK
-1486 EERDENGNIF
+1486 REYENGKV
-1496 YRVKDELRIEKGY
+1496 YYEVKDELKISKGY
-1509 GVRVISRNPGKTG
+1509 GVRIISRNPGKTG
-1522 LDSNYTEDFKN
+1522 LDANYKEDFIN
-1533 NDEDTKIV
+1533 NDKDVETVDALIR
-1541 YANIKGLDGFNV
+1541 GLDGFNV
-1553 IRYEIYKLDGSE
+1553 IRYEIYKLDGSG

-1583 RDGVKLDMDPDT
+1583 RDGVQLDMDPDT
-1595 FNPYSDGENGELYVR
+1595 FNPYSDGEKGELYIR
-1610 KSPYVLRGRIGDK
+1610 KSPHTLRGRIGDK

-1653 FEVKLDV
+1653 FEVTFDV

-1669 AKDYKLNSPQNGI
+1669 AKDYKLNGPEGGI
-1682 LSQYRIYMDSVKPEI
+1682 LSQYRIYLDNVKPDI
-1697 KLSKDAIGENDFLL
+1697 KLSKNEISGNDILL
-1711 NYKEGK
+1711 KYKDK
-1717 IYLNISDKRDE
+1717 TYYLNISDERDGH
-1728 DKLGRIEKSKI
+1728 KAGRVESSKI
-1739 YVNGKEF
+1739 YVDGKEF
-1746 DFNRSLENYARDG
+1746 DSTKNFEDYAKG
-1759 KVEIKVSASDYA
+1759 GIVEVKVSASDYA
-1771 RNTSVKIYN
+1771 KNTSVKIYS
-1780 IDLDT
+1780 IDLNSDT
-1785 DEISEVENKNVK
+1785 ITEVKNKDIKV
-1797 IKVNGKEELVKQG
+1797 KVNGKDHTVKEG

-1820 QNDSHKKFTGWN
+1820 SEEKGKKFIGWN

-1842 VFIAQEDIEIDP
+1842 IFFTKEDIEIKP
-1854 VFEEISQNKYTIKF
+1854 VFEEVSQKKYTVTF
-1868 ESNGGSGKIPDIVAD
+1868 EANGGSGRIPTQRVI
-1883 ENEEIELPR
+1883 EKEEIQLPE
-1892 NTFDA
+1892 NTFVA
-1897 PENKIFDA
+1897 PKGKVFDG

-1910 DRDKKNAGDKIKVDS
+1910 NRDKMKPGDKIEVTS
-1925 DITVTALWKD
+1925 DITITASWKD
-1935 VSGKKEKDDQ
+1935 MDKERPQEDNKP
-1945 NSSNEENPRDN
+1945 SNETRPQDN
-1956 KRPSDE
+1956 KPSDE
-1962 EKPKDNKKLAND
+1962 TRPQDKNKPSDSSSESGNNWNTGILRRRSH
-1974 ENPLDNKK
+1974 ENTSKVV
-1982 STESDT
+1982 TES
-1988 NDTKENSF
+1988 ND
-1996 DKKNKDEKNNKE
+1996 KNKS
-2008 TGRSHKKST
+2008 RSILASY
-2017 KVDTRTNKNNKSKSL
+2017 NSNP
-2032 FSSYDTNSSNI
+2032 SSI
-2043 ENHWAKDAI
+2043 ENHWAKKAI
-2052 NYVVNKDYFKN
+2052 MYAVDKNYFKD
-2063 IAELNNFMP
+2063 IADLNNFMP
-2072 DRNLTRAEFV
+2072 DKSLTRAEFV

-2087 VANVDTNKYKDKVFS
+2087 LANVDVSKYKDKVFN
-2102 DVDENKYY
+2102 DINANKYY
-2110 AAYIDWAYKNK
+2110 SPYIDWAYKNK
-2121 IASGFGDN
+2121 IASGFGDGK
-2129 TFKPDKEL
+2129 FMPDKEL
-2137 TREEMCAFLSRF
+2137 SREEMCAFLSRF
-2149 NKVNKLNNKEENI
+2149 NKVHKINNKEENI

-2168 EKDISDWAK
+2168 EKNISNWSK
-2177 DSVKEMVRLGLIK
+2177 ESVKEMVRLGLIK
-2190 GMDDGNFNPKEKLT
+2190 GMDDGNFMPKEKLT
-2204 RAQISQVVYSM
+2204 RAQIAQVVFGI

>member
-1 MGKNLRKFSSLSLS
+1 MIRIIVKIFGGNMNKNLKRYSSLGLSL
-15 MIFVM
+15 IFVM
-20 SSFNGVFAESNLGRD
+20 SSFNGVFAEGNNINK

-41 KIVRNQ
+41 KLVRSQ
-47 KEMNLKKSKILEDF
+47 KEMNFKKSKILEDF
-61 ENEEPSLKVKREKVV
+61 EKDEACLKVKREKVV
-76 YFVEF
+76 YFIEF
-81 YDNANKEEVIQKLK
+81 DDKANKDQVINSLK
-95 QIKDLKVLYEY
+95 KIKDVKVLYEY
-106 DILFKAVSVETYPE
+106 NILFQAVSVEAYPE
-120 ELDNLKNIKG
+120 VLDKLKSIKG
-130 VKEVERAG
+130 VKDVERAG

-150 VGVDSASEYLKS
+150 VGVDKASDYLKS

-173 YDGRGMVIANIDTGM
+173 YDGRGMIIANIDTGM
-188 DATHKAMRIDDDAK
+188 DASHKAMRIDEDAK
-202 GSLKIKKEDLKGS
+202 GSLKLKKNDLKGS

-246 DYYDPHGMHIAGI
+246 DYHDPHGMHIAGI
-259 LAANDTKEDIEAH
+259 LAANDKDEDIKAH

-325 GTGLVGE
+325 GTGLAGE
-332 KYWYGI
+332 KYWQAI
-338 RALRKA
+338 RSLRKA

-365 RFANNSLKMTDT
+365 RYANNALKMTDT

-390 AVASSRNTKINY
+390 AVASSRNTKIEY
-402 EGVNIGGRDF
+402 EGVNIGGKDF
-412 RYSQIGAFFDKNNF
+412 RYSQIGAFFDKGTF
-426 PQGKYN
+426 KQDKYK
-432 FIYLGQCQDDDISG
+432 FIYLGQCQDEDIAG

-462 ELKYSFKKVFDKGA
+462 DLKYSFKKVFDKGA
-476 KGVIVVNTVSYYNRD
+476 RGVVVVNTVSYYNRD

-503 DENTKVPVFSVSG
+503 DENTRVPVFSVSG

-524 MICSRTPDDKE
+524 MICGRTPDEKE
-535 DFRGKDADYRIDM
+535 DFKAKNSDYRIDM

-554 KPKVGDERE
+554 KPKVGEEKE
-563 LSLKFLDHKIAW
+563 LSIKFLDHKIAW
-575 KDTNVPAGSTS
+575 EDTNVPAGSTS

-616 DNYQYMSGTSM
+616 STYQYMSGTSM

-640 SRVKELVEEPVIKS
+640 PRVKELVNEPVIKA

-668 NTSTPM
+668 NTSRPM

-681 GNGNYLF
+681 GKGNYLF

-695 SGLINVEKALKNN
+695 SGLINVERALKNN

-713 KVEDSKGEMNSYGA
+713 KVEDSLGEMNSYGA

-742 NIDNPSDKDITVK
+742 NIDNPSDRDITVK
-755 VSASKVTT
+755 VSSSKVTT
-763 DGEIT
+763 DGEVN

-777 DEKSEDGKK
+777 DEKSKDGIQNI
-786 EVAEIHPKE
+786 AEIHPTE
-795 VAGASLTFAQDEIT
+795 VKGASISFAQDEIT

-814 SFDLG
+814 SFNLG
-819 ATLNLGEA
+819 ATLNVGEA
-827 KNKDQFVESFIKFE
+827 KDKDKFVEAFINFE
-841 SKEEGTDKVNPQP
+841 SKEEKENVKDPQP

-899 GTLNRGR
+899 GTLNKGR

-945 FTMSSTGDSKIISNN
+945 FTMSSTGDSKIISKN

-982 IVNTMDEKNQKDL
+982 IVNTNDEKKNQKDL

-1019 SSKLKVDGDL
+1019 SSKLKVYGDL
-1029 RWDGLIYNPHAEDE
+1029 RWDGLIYNPHAEDK
-1043 TDPNYVEGKFDA
+1043 TDPNYVEGKFDP

-1088 PQIVSVNAENP
+1088 PQIISLNAENP
-1099 DEIILKVKDTYHVQ
+1099 DEMILKVKDTYHVQ
-1113 NDPGKTL
+1113 NDHSKTL
-1120 FARDQEKNPN
+1120 FQRDQEKTPAEFN
-1130 EFKEENNKIWF
+1130 EVNNKVWF
-1141 AGAAFVDEYGDIEE
+1141 AGAAFVDEYGEIQE
-1155 NLKVINTGKV
+1155 NLKVVNTGKV

-1172 MDSDGNSVYKILGAN
+1172 IDEEGNSVYKILGAN

-1192 KTLEIAAL
+1192 KTLEVAAL

-1209 YRIKF
+1209 YRVKF
-1214 DNEVKDGKLAYFL
+1214 DDKINDGKLAYYL
-1227 EGKEDEKLGEI
+1227 EDDKNTKLGEI
-1238 DASKLKNVEIKEED
+1238 DASKLKNVEIKDD
-1252 KKDSSENNKE
+1252 KKDKDEKYLEKNNRENISEKPEVSLE
-1262 DKTHN
+1262 DN
-1267 NYGNPEISVNKDS
+1267 
-1280 SYIKELSEEDTKRI
+1280 SYVKSLSEEDTKRI
-1294 IKPREIKVTNEF
+1294 IKPKETETTNPF
-1306 TGEESTDY
+1306 TGDTSIDK
-1314 DYGDIK
+1314 DYGDINT
-1320 SVDEYGIPS
+1320 VDQYGIPS
-1329 KYSDGS
+1329 HYSDGS
-1335 LMEFEDSDVSS
+1335 PMEFKDKD
-1346 LESMGYIGKIV
+1346 LAALKAMGFVGKIV
-1357 PDSKGGFDVE
+1357 PDERGGFDLSGSVK
-1367 GEVRNVSPD
+1367 NVSPD
-1376 AKIYFRST
+1376 AKIYFKST
-1384 RMSKTNKREELKKVP
+1384 RMSKTNKKEEIKKVP
-1399 YSYDEEN
+1399 GSYDEKT

-1429 GDIELFV
+1429 GDIELYV
-1436 VDSGKTSKSI
+1436 VDGKERSESI

-1452 EINESV
+1452 EINDSV
-1458 EKKQKPKLLTSQKS
+1458 EKKQKAKLLTSQKS
-1472 IIELGEAEL
+1472 IIELGKAEL

-1486 EERDENGNIF
+1486 EKKDENGKV
-1496 YRVKDELRIEKGY
+1496 YYEVKDELRISKGY
-1509 GVRVISRNPGKTG
+1509 GVRIISRNPGKTG
-1522 LDSNYTEDFKN
+1522 LDANYRKDFIN
-1533 NDEDTKIV
+1533 NDEDVKTVDAYIR
-1541 YANIKGLDGFNV
+1541 GLDGFNV
-1553 IRYEIYKLDGSE
+1553 IRYEIYELDNSGKI
-1565 EFKEENLV
+1565 KEEKLV

-1583 RDGVKLDMDPDT
+1583 RDGVQLDMDPDT
-1595 FNPYSDGENGELYVR
+1595 FNPYSDGEKGELYVR
-1610 KSPYVLRGRIGDK
+1610 KSPHTLRGRIGDK

-1653 FEVKLDV
+1653 FEVTFDV
-1660 RDNDVMDWS
+1660 KDNDVMDWS
-1669 AKDYKLNSPQNGI
+1669 AKDYKLNGPQKGI
-1682 LSQYRIYMDSVKPEI
+1682 LSQYRIYLDSVKPDI
-1697 KLSKDAIGENDFLL
+1697 KLSKDEISGNDILL
-1711 NYKEGK
+1711 KAKDKTY
-1717 IYLNISDKRDE
+1717 YLNISDKRDG
-1728 DKLGRIEKSKI
+1728 DKAGRVESSKI
-1739 YVNGKEF
+1739 YVNGKDF
-1746 DFNRSLENYARDG
+1746 DSTKNLEAYAIDG
-1759 KVEIKVSASDYA
+1759 KVEVRVSASDYA
-1771 RNTSVKIYN
+1771 KNTSVKIYS
-1780 IDLDT
+1780 IDLNSDT
-1785 DEISEVENKNVK
+1785 ITEVENKKINV
-1797 IKVNGKEELVKQG
+1797 KVNGKDHFVKEG

-1820 QNDSHKKFTGWN
+1820 PEEKGKKFIGWN
-1832 VRGVTQKPGH
+1832 VRGVNQKPGH
-1842 VFIAQEDIEIDP
+1842 IFISQEDIEITP
-1854 VFEEISQNKYTIKF
+1854 NFEEVRQTTHRVEF
-1868 ESNGGSGKIPDIVAD
+1868 ENNGGSGRIEGINVGDKK
-1883 ENEEIELPR
+1883 EIILPE
-1892 NTFDA
+1892 NTFTS
-1897 PENKIFDA
+1897 PEGKVFDG

-1910 DRDKKNAGDKIKVDS
+1910 NKDKKKPGDKIEVAS
-1925 DITVTALWKD
+1925 GITITASWKD
-1935 VSGKKEKDDQ
+1935 EDKKGPQEDNKP
-1945 NSSNEENPRDN
+1945 SNET
-1956 KRPSDE
+1956 RPSDN
-1962 EKPKDNKKLAND
+1962 KPSDSSSESGNNWNTGIIRRRSHENTSKVVTGSND
-1974 ENPLDNKK
+1974 
-1982 STESDT
+1982 
-1988 NDTKENSF
+1988 
-1996 DKKNKDEKNNKE
+1996 KNKS
-2008 TGRSHKKST
+2008 RSILASY
-2017 KVDTRTNKNNKSKSL
+2017 NSNP
-2032 FSSYDTNSSNI
+2032 SSI
-2043 ENHWAKDAI
+2043 ENHWAKKAI
-2052 NYVVNKDYFKN
+2052 MYAVDKNYFKD
-2063 IAELNNFMP
+2063 IADLNNFMP
-2072 DRNLTRAEFV
+2072 DKSLTRAEFV

-2087 VANVDTNKYKDKVFS
+2087 LANIDESKYKDKVFN
-2102 DVDENKYY
+2102 DINANKYY
-2110 AAYIDWAYKNK
+2110 SPYIDWAYKNK
-2121 IASGFGDN
+2121 IASGFGDGK
-2129 TFKPDKEL
+2129 FMPDKEL
-2137 TREEMCAFLSRF
+2137 SREEMCAFLSRF
-2149 NKVNKLNNKEENI
+2149 NKVHKINNKEENI

-2168 EKDISDWAK
+2168 EKNISNWSK
-2177 DSVKEMVRLGLIK
+2177 ESVKEMVRLGLIK
-2190 GMDDGNFNPKEKLT
+2190 GMDDGNFMPKEKLT
-2204 RAQISQVVYSM
+2204 RAQIAQVVFEI

>member
-1 MGKNLRKFSSLSLS
+1 MISIIVKIFGGNMNKNLKRYSSLGLSL
-15 MIFVM
+15 IFVM
-20 SSFNGVFAESNLGRD
+20 SSFNGVFAEGNNINKP
-35 SLSETE
+35 LSETE
-41 KIVRNQ
+41 RLVRSQ
-47 KEMNLKKSKILEDF
+47 KEMNFKKSKILEEF
-61 ENEEPSLKVKREKVV
+61 EKDETCLKVKREKVV

-81 YDNANKEEVIQKLK
+81 DDKANKDQVIQSLK
-95 QIKDLKVLYEY
+95 EIKDVKVLYEY
-106 DILFKAVSVETYPE
+106 NILFKAVSVEAYPE
-120 ELDNLKNIKG
+120 VLDKLKSIKG
-130 VKEVERAG
+130 VKDVERAG

-150 VGVDSASEYLKS
+150 VGVDKASDYLKS

-173 YDGRGMVIANIDTGM
+173 YDGRGMIIANIDTGM
-188 DATHKAMRIDDDAK
+188 DASHKAMRIDEDAK
-202 GSLKIKKEDLKGS
+202 ASLKLKKNDLKGS

-246 DYYDPHGMHIAGI
+246 DYHDPHGMHIAGI
-259 LAANDTKEDIEAH
+259 LAANDTDEDIKAH

-325 GTGLVGE
+325 GTGLAGE
-332 KYWYGI
+332 KYWQAI
-338 RALRKA
+338 RSLRKA

-365 RFANNSLKMTDT
+365 RYANNALKMTDT

-390 AVASSRNTKINY
+390 AVASSRNTKIEY
-402 EGVNIGGRDF
+402 EGVNIGGKDF
-412 RYSQIGAFFDKNNF
+412 RYSQIGAFFDKGTF
-426 PQGKYN
+426 KQDKYK
-432 FIYLGQCQDDDISG
+432 FIYLGQCQDEDIAG

-462 ELKYSFKKVFDKGA
+462 DLKYSFKKVFDKGA
-476 KGVIVVNTVSYYNRD
+476 RGVVVVNTVSYYNRD

-503 DENTKVPVFSVSG
+503 DENTRVPVFSVSG

-524 MICSRTPDDKE
+524 MICGRTPDEKE
-535 DFRGKDADYRIDM
+535 DFKTKNSDYRIDM

-554 KPKVGDERE
+554 KPKVGEEKE
-563 LSLKFLDHKIAW
+563 LSIKFLDHKIAW
-575 KDTNVPAGSTS
+575 EDTNVPAGSTS

-616 DNYQYMSGTSM
+616 DTYQYMSGTSM

-640 SRVKELVEEPVIKS
+640 PRVKELVKEPVIKA

-668 NTSTPM
+668 NTSRPM

-681 GNGNYLF
+681 GKGNYLF

-695 SGLINVEKALKNN
+695 SGLINVERALKNN

-713 KVEDSKGEMNSYGA
+713 KVEDSLGEMNSYGA

-742 NIDNPSDKDITVK
+742 NIDNPSDRDITVK
-755 VSASKVTT
+755 VSSSKVTT
-763 DGEIT
+763 DGEVN

-777 DEKSEDGKK
+777 DEKSKDGIQNI
-786 EVAEIHPKE
+786 AEIHPTE
-795 VAGASLTFAQDEIT
+795 VKGASISFAQDEIT

-814 SFDLG
+814 SFNLG
-819 ATLNLGEA
+819 ATLNVGEA
-827 KNKDQFVESFIKFE
+827 KDKDKFVEAFINFE
-841 SKEEGTDKVNPQP
+841 SKEEKENVKDPQP

-899 GTLNRGR
+899 GTLNKGR

-945 FTMSSTGDSKIISNN
+945 FTMSSTGDSKIISKN

-982 IVNTMDEKNQKDL
+982 IVNTNDEKKNQKDL

-1019 SSKLKVDGDL
+1019 SSKLKVYGDL
-1029 RWDGLIYNPHAEDE
+1029 RWDGLIYNPHAEDK
-1043 TDPNYVEGKFDA
+1043 TDPNYVEGKFDP

-1088 PQIVSVNAENP
+1088 PQIISLNAENP
-1099 DEIILKVKDTYHVQ
+1099 DEMILKVKDTYHVQ
-1113 NDPGKTL
+1113 NDHSKTL
-1120 FARDQEKNPN
+1120 FQRDQEKTPAEFN
-1130 EFKEENNKIWF
+1130 EVNNKVWF
-1141 AGAAFVDEYGDIEE
+1141 AGAAFVDEYGEIQE
-1155 NLKVINTGKV
+1155 NLKVVNTGKV

-1172 MDSDGNSVYKILGAN
+1172 IDEEGNSVYKILGAN
-1187 KNLLG
+1187 KNLPG
-1192 KTLEIAAL
+1192 KTLEVAAL
-1200 DGASNFTNL
+1200 DGASNFTKL
-1209 YRIKF
+1209 YRVKF
-1214 DNEVKDGKLAYFL
+1214 DKEVKDGKLAYYL
-1227 EGKEDEKLGEI
+1227 EDDENTKLGEI
-1238 DASKLKNVEIKEED
+1238 DASKLNNVKIKDD
-1252 KKDSSENNKE
+1252 KKDKDEKDLEKNNRENISEKPLVGLE
-1262 DKTHN
+1262 DN
-1267 NYGNPEISVNKDS
+1267 
-1280 SYIKELSEEDTKRI
+1280 SYVKPLSEEDTKRI
-1294 IKPREIKVTNEF
+1294 IKPKVKKVVNPF
-1306 TGEESTDY
+1306 TQEESPEE
-1314 DYGDIK
+1314 DYGDIN

-1335 LMEFEDSDVSS
+1335 LMEFKDKD
-1346 LESMGYIGKIV
+1346 LAALKAMGYVGKIV
-1357 PDSKGGFDVE
+1357 PDERGGFDLSGSVK
-1367 GEVRNVSPD
+1367 NVSPD
-1376 AKIYFRST
+1376 AKIYFKST
-1384 RMSKTNKREELKKVP
+1384 RMSKTNKKEEIKKVP
-1399 YSYDEEN
+1399 GSYDEKT

-1429 GDIELFV
+1429 GDIELYV
-1436 VDSGKTSKSI
+1436 VDGKERSESI

-1452 EINESV
+1452 EINDSV
-1458 EKKQKPKLLTSQKS
+1458 EKKQKAKLLTSQKS
-1472 IIELGEAEL
+1472 IIELGKAEL

-1486 EERDENGNIF
+1486 EKKDENGKV
-1496 YRVKDELRIEKGY
+1496 YYEVKDELRISKGY
-1509 GVRVISRNPGKTG
+1509 GVRIISRNPGKTG
-1522 LDSNYTEDFKN
+1522 LDANYRKDFIN
-1533 NDEDTKIV
+1533 NDEDVKTID
-1541 YANIKGLDGFNV
+1541 ANIKGLDGFNV
-1553 IRYEIYKLDGSE
+1553 VRYEIYKLDDSGKL
-1565 EFKEENLV
+1565 KEENLV

-1583 RDGVKLDMDPDT
+1583 RDGVQLDMDQDT
-1595 FNPYSDGENGELYVR
+1595 FNPYSDGEKGELYVR
-1610 KSPYVLRGRIGDK
+1610 KSPHTLRGRIGDK

-1653 FEVKLDV
+1653 FEVTFDV

-1669 AKDYKLNSPQNGI
+1669 AKDYKLNGPQKGI
-1682 LSQYRIYMDSVKPEI
+1682 LSQYRIYLDSVKPDI
-1697 KLSKDAIGENDFLL
+1697 KLSNDGISGNDILLKAKDKT
-1711 NYKEGK
+1711 Y
-1717 IYLNISDKRDE
+1717 YLNISDKRDG
-1728 DKLGRIEKSKI
+1728 DKAGRIESSKI
-1739 YVNGKEF
+1739 YVNGREF
-1746 DFNRSLENYARDG
+1746 NPNESLEAYAKDG
-1759 KVEIKVSASDYA
+1759 KVEVKVSASDYA
-1771 RNTSVKIYN
+1771 KNTSVKIYS
-1780 IDLDT
+1780 IDLNSDT
-1785 DEISEVENKNVK
+1785 ITDVENKDIKV
-1797 IKVNGKEELVKQG
+1797 KVNGKEELVKEG

-1820 QNDSHKKFTGWN
+1820 PEEKGKKFIGWN
-1832 VRGVTQKPGH
+1832 VRGVNQKPGH
-1842 VFIAQEDIEIDP
+1842 IFISQEDIEITP
-1854 VFEEISQNKYTIKF
+1854 NFEEVRQTTHRVEF
-1868 ESNGGSGKIPDIVAD
+1868 ENNGGSGRIEGINVGDKK
-1883 ENEEIELPR
+1883 EIILPE
-1892 NTFDA
+1892 NTFTS
-1897 PENKIFDA
+1897 PEGKVFDG

-1910 DRDKKNAGDKIKVDS
+1910 NKDKKKPGDKIEVTS
-1925 DITVTALWKD
+1925 DITITASWKD
-1935 VSGKKEKDDQ
+1935 MDKEI
-1945 NSSNEENPRDN
+1945 SHENN
-1956 KRPSDE
+1956 KPSDETRPSDN
-1962 EKPKDNKKLAND
+1962 KPSDSSSESGNNWNTGIFRRRSHENTSKVVTGSND
-1974 ENPLDNKK
+1974 
-1982 STESDT
+1982 
-1988 NDTKENSF
+1988 
-1996 DKKNKDEKNNKE
+1996 KNKS
-2008 TGRSHKKST
+2008 RSILASY
-2017 KVDTRTNKNNKSKSL
+2017 NSNP
-2032 FSSYDTNSSNI
+2032 SSI
-2043 ENHWAKDAI
+2043 ENHWAKKAI
-2052 NYVVNKDYFKN
+2052 MYAVDKNYFKD
-2063 IAELNNFMP
+2063 IADLNNFMP
-2072 DRNLTRAEFV
+2072 DKSLTRAEFV

-2087 VANVDTNKYKDKVFS
+2087 LANIDESKYKDKVFNDIDAS
-2102 DVDENKYY
+2102 KYY
-2110 AAYIDWAYKNK
+2110 SPYIDWAYKNK
-2121 IASGFGDN
+2121 IASGFGDGK
-2129 TFKPDKEL
+2129 FMPDKEL
-2137 TREEMCAFLSRF
+2137 SREEMCAFLSRF
-2149 NKVNKLNNKEENI
+2149 NKVHKINNKEENI
-2162 NISFKD
+2162 KISFKD
-2168 EKDISDWAK
+2168 EKNISDWSK
-2177 DSVKEMVRLGLIK
+2177 ESVREMVRLGLIK
-2190 GMDDGNFNPKEKLT
+2190 GMDDGNFMPKEELT
-2204 RAQISQVVYSM
+2204 RAQIAQVVFEI

>member
-1 MGKNLRKFSSLSLS
+1 MNKNLKRYSSLGLSL
-15 MIFVM
+15 IFVM
-20 SSFNGVFAESNLGRD
+20 SSFNGVFAEGNNINKP
-35 SLSETE
+35 LSETE
-41 KIVRNQ
+41 RIVRSQ

-61 ENEEPSLKVKREKVV
+61 EKEEAGVKVKREKVV

-81 YDNANKEEVIQKLK
+81 DDKANKDQVIHSLK
-95 QIKDLKVLYEY
+95 EIKDVKILYEY
-106 DILFKAVSVETYPE
+106 DILFQAVSVEAYPE
-120 ELDNLKNIKG
+120 ELDKLKSIKG
-130 VKEVERAG
+130 VKDVERAG

-150 VGVDSASEYLKS
+150 VGVDRASNYLKS

-173 YDGRGMVIANIDTGM
+173 YDGRGMIIANIDTGM
-188 DATHKAMRIDDDAK
+188 DASHKAMRIDDDAK
-202 GSLKIKKEDLKGS
+202 DSLKLKKNDLKGS

-246 DYYDPHGMHIAGI
+246 DYHDPHGMHIAGI
-259 LAANDTKEDIEAH
+259 LAANDTDEDIKAH

-325 GTGLVGE
+325 GTGLAGE
-332 KYWYGI
+332 KYWQAI
-338 RALRKA
+338 RSLRKA

-365 RFANNSLKMTDT
+365 RYANNSLKMTDT

-390 AVASSRNTKINY
+390 AVASSRNTKIEY
-402 EGVNIGGRDF
+402 EGVNIGGKDF
-412 RYSQIGAFFDKNNF
+412 RYSQIGAFFDKGNF
-426 PQGKYN
+426 KQNKYK
-432 FIYLGQCQDDDISG
+432 FIYLGQCQDEDIAG

-462 ELKYSFKKVFDKGA
+462 DLKYSFKKVFDKGA
-476 KGVIVVNTVSYYNRD
+476 RGVIVVNTVSYYNRD

-503 DENTKVPVFSVSG
+503 DENTRVPVFSVSG

-524 MICSRTPDDKE
+524 MICGRKPDEKE
-535 DFRGKDADYRIDM
+535 DFKSKNSDYRIDM

-554 KPKVGDERE
+554 KPKLGEEKE
-563 LSLKFLDHKIAW
+563 LSIKFLDHKIQW
-575 KDTNVPAGSTS
+575 EDTNVPAGSTS

-610 NKINGV
+610 NKIDGV

-627 ATPVVSASTVLIR
+627 AAPVVSASTVLIR
-640 SRVKELVEEPVIKS
+640 PRVKELVKEPVIKA
-654 RGIDITSLTKIMLQ
+654 RGIDVTSLTKIMLQ
-668 NTSTPM
+668 NTSRPM

-681 GNGNYLF
+681 GKGNYLF

-695 SGLINVEKALKNN
+695 SGLINVERALKNN

-713 KVEDSKGEMNSYGA
+713 KVEDSVGEMNSYGA

-742 NIDNPSDKDITVK
+742 NIDNPSDRDITVK
-755 VSASKVTT
+755 VSSSKVTT
-763 DGEIT
+763 DGEVN

-777 DEKSEDGKK
+777 DEASKDGIQNI
-786 EVAEIHPKE
+786 AEIHPKE
-795 VAGASLTFAQDEIT
+795 VKGASISFAQDEIT

-814 SFDLG
+814 SFNLG
-819 ATLNLGEA
+819 ATLNVGEA
-827 KNKDQFVESFIKFE
+827 KDKDMFVEAFINFE
-841 SKEEGTDKVNPQP
+841 SKEEKENVKDPQP

-872 VDKWAWEEGSRSKGI
+872 IDKWAWEDGSRSKGI

-899 GTLNRGR
+899 GTLNKGR

-945 FTMSSTGDSKIISNN
+945 FDMDSSGESKIISKN

-1019 SSKLKVDGDL
+1019 SSKLKVYGDL
-1029 RWDGLIYNPHAEDE
+1029 RWDGLIYNPHAEDKN
-1043 TDPNYVEGKFDA
+1043 DPNYVEGKFDP

-1065 QYRLSPK
+1065 QYRLSPN

-1088 PQIVSVNAENP
+1088 PQIISLNADNP
-1099 DEIILKVKDTYHVQ
+1099 DEIILKVKDTYNVQ
-1113 NDPGKTL
+1113 KDHSKTL
-1120 FARDQEKNPN
+1120 FQRDQEKNSDD
-1130 EFKEENNKIWF
+1130 FTVTNNKVWF
-1141 AGAAFVDEYGDIEE
+1141 AGAAFVDENGEIEE
-1155 NLKVINTGKV
+1155 NLKVVNTGKV

-1172 MDSDGNSVYKILGAN
+1172 MDEEGNSVYKILGAN

-1192 KTLEIAAL
+1192 KTLEVAAL

-1209 YRIKF
+1209 YRVKF
-1214 DNEVKDGKLAYFL
+1214 DDEVKDGKLAYYL
-1227 EGKEDEKLGEI
+1227 EGNENTKLGEI
-1238 DASKLKNVEIKEED
+1238 DASKLKNVEIKDNRED
-1252 KKDSSENNKE
+1252 KNEKDLEKNNRENISEKPEVGLE
-1262 DKTHN
+1262 DN
-1267 NYGNPEISVNKDS
+1267 
-1280 SYIKELSEEDTKRI
+1280 SYVKPLSEEDTRRI
-1294 IKPREIKVTNEF
+1294 IKPKEIEITNEF
-1306 TGEESTDY
+1306 TGDTSIDY
-1314 DYGDIK
+1314 DYGDIS

-1329 KYSDGS
+1329 KYSNGDP
-1335 LMEFEDSDVSS
+1335 MEFKDKD
-1346 LESMGYIGKIV
+1346 LAALKTMGYVGKIV
-1357 PDSKGGFDVE
+1357 PDERGGFDLSGYVK
-1367 GEVRNVSPD
+1367 NVSPD

-1384 RMSKTNKREELKKVP
+1384 RMAKTNKREELKRVP
-1399 YSYDEEN
+1399 GSYDEKT

-1418 DVDNN
+1418 DVDNT

-1429 GDIELFV
+1429 GDIELYV
-1436 VDSGKTSKSI
+1436 VDGNERSDSI

-1452 EINESV
+1452 EIIDSV

-1472 IIELGEAEL
+1472 IIELGKAEL

-1486 EERDENGNIF
+1486 EKEYENGKK
-1496 YRVKDELRIEKGY
+1496 YYEVKDELRISKGY

-1522 LDSNYTEDFKN
+1522 LDANYRKDFIN
-1533 NDEDTKIV
+1533 NDEDVKTVPALIR
-1541 YANIKGLDGFNV
+1541 GLDGFNV

-1565 EFKEENLV
+1565 ELKEENLV

-1583 RDGVKLDMDPDT
+1583 RDGVQLDMDQDT
-1595 FNPYSDGENGELYVR
+1595 FNPYSDGGKGELYVR
-1610 KSPYVLRGRIGDK
+1610 KSPHTLRGRIGDK

-1636 VDQYLIYGDL
+1636 VDQHLIYGDL

-1653 FEVKLDV
+1653 FEVTFDV

-1669 AKDYKLNSPQNGI
+1669 AKDYKLNGPEKDI
-1682 LSQYRIYMDSVKPEI
+1682 LSQYRIYLDSVKPDI
-1697 KLSKDAIGENDFLL
+1697 KLSENEISGNDILLKTKDKT
-1711 NYKEGK
+1711 Y
-1717 IYLNISDKRDE
+1717 YLNISDKRDG
-1728 DKLGRIEKSKI
+1728 DKAGRIESSKI
-1739 YVNGKEF
+1739 YVNGKDF
-1746 DFNRSLENYARDG
+1746 DSTKNLEDYAIDG
-1759 KVEIKVSASDYA
+1759 KVEVRVSASDYA
-1771 RNTSVKIYN
+1771 KNTSVKIYS
-1780 IDLDT
+1780 IDLDSDT
-1785 DEISEVENKNVK
+1785 ITEVENKDIR
-1797 IKVNGKEELVKQG
+1797 IKVNGEEVLVKEG
-1810 EDFVLPEFTG
+1810 EDFVLPEFNG
-1820 QNDSHKKFTGWN
+1820 QEEKGKKFIGWN
-1832 VRGVTQKPGH
+1832 VRGINQKPGH
-1842 VFIAQEDIEIDP
+1842 IFISQEDIEITP
-1854 VFEEISQNKYTIKF
+1854 NFEEVSQIKHRVEF
-1868 ESNGGSGKIPDIVAD
+1868 EANGGSGRIPDINVGD
-1883 ENEEIELPR
+1883 KEEIRLPE
-1892 NTFDA
+1892 NTFTA
-1897 PENKIFDA
+1897 PSGKVFDG

-1910 DRDKKNAGDKIKVDS
+1910 NKDKKKPGDKIIIAS
-1925 DITVTALWKD
+1925 DITITASWKD
-1935 VSGKKEKDDQ
+1935 MDKDE
-1945 NSSNEENPRDN
+1945 SEEDKN
-1956 KRPSDE
+1956 KPSDENRPSDKN
-1962 EKPKDNKKLAND
+1962 KPSD
-1974 ENPLDNKK
+1974 ENRP
-1982 STESDT
+1982 SD
-1988 NDTKENSF
+1988 
-1996 DKKNKDEKNNKE
+1996 KNKPSDENRPSDKNKPADNSIEREDNRDK
-2008 TGRSHKKST
+2008 GIPRRRSHENTS
-2017 KVDTRTNKNNKSKSL
+2017 KVVTNSIGKNTSRSI
-2032 FSSYDTNSSNI
+2032 FSSYNSSPSSI
-2043 ENHWAKDAI
+2043 ENHWAKKAI
-2052 NYVVNKDYFKN
+2052 ISAVEKNYFKD
-2063 IAELNNFMP
+2063 IADLDNFMP
-2072 DRNLTRAEFV
+2072 DKSLTRAEFV

-2087 VANVDTNKYKDKVFS
+2087 IANVDTGKYKDKVF
-2102 DVDENKYY
+2102 DDIDANKYY
-2110 AAYIDWAYKNK
+2110 SPYIDWAYKNK
-2121 IASGFGDN
+2121 IASGFGDGR
-2129 TFKPDKEL
+2129 FMPDKEL
-2137 TREEMCAFLSRF
+2137 SREEMCAFLSRF
-2149 NKVNKLNNKEENI
+2149 NKVHKINNKEENI

-2168 EKDISDWAK
+2168 EKNVSDWAK
-2177 DSVKEMVRLGLIK
+2177 ESVREMVRLGLIK
-2190 GMDDGNFNPKEKLT
+2190 GMDDGNFMPKEKLT
-2204 RAQISQVVYSM
+2204 RAQIAQVVFEI

>member
-1 MGKNLRKFSSLSLS
+1 MISIIVKIFGGNMNKNLKRYSSLGLSL
-15 MIFVM
+15 IFVM
-20 SSFNGVFAESNLGRD
+20 SSFNGVFAEGNKINKP
-35 SLSETE
+35 LSETE
-41 KIVRNQ
+41 RIVRSQ
-47 KEMNLKKSKILEDF
+47 KEMNFKKSKILEEF
-61 ENEEPSLKVKREKVV
+61 EKDETCLKVKREKVV

-81 YDNANKEEVIQKLK
+81 DDKANKDQVIQSLK
-95 QIKDLKVLYEY
+95 EIKDVKVLYEY
-106 DILFKAVSVETYPE
+106 NILFQAVSVEAYPE
-120 ELDNLKNIKG
+120 VLDKLKSIKG
-130 VKEVERAG
+130 VKDVERAG

-150 VGVDSASEYLKS
+150 VGVDKASDYLKS

-173 YDGRGMVIANIDTGM
+173 YDGRGMIIANIDTGM
-188 DATHKAMRIDDDAK
+188 DASHKAMRIDDDAK
-202 GSLKIKKEDLKGS
+202 GSLKLKKNDLKGS
-215 DKEFWLS
+215 DKDFWLS

-246 DYYDPHGMHIAGI
+246 DYHDPHGMHIAGI
-259 LAANDTKEDIEAH
+259 LAANDKDEDIKAH

-325 GTGLVGE
+325 GTGLAGE
-332 KYWYGI
+332 KYWQAI
-338 RALRKA
+338 RSLRKA

-365 RFANNSLKMTDT
+365 RYANNALKMTDT

-390 AVASSRNTKINY
+390 AVASSRNTKIEY
-402 EGVNIGGRDF
+402 EGVNIGGKDF
-412 RYSQIGAFFDKNNF
+412 RYSQIGAFFDKGNF
-426 PQGKYN
+426 KQDKYK
-432 FIYLGQCQDDDISG
+432 FIYLGQCQDEDIAG

-462 ELKYSFKKVFDKGA
+462 DLKYSFKKVFDKGA
-476 KGVIVVNTVSYYNRD
+476 RGVVVVNTVSYYNRD

-503 DENTKVPVFSVSG
+503 DENTRVPVFSVSG

-524 MICSRTPDDKE
+524 MICGRTADEKE
-535 DFRGKDADYRIDM
+535 DFKAKNSDYRIDM

-554 KPKVGDERE
+554 KPKVGEEKE
-563 LSLKFLDHKIAW
+563 LSIKFLDHKIAW
-575 KDTNVPAGSTS
+575 EDTNVPAGSTS

-616 DNYQYMSGTSM
+616 DTYQYMSGTSM

-640 SRVKELVEEPVIKS
+640 PRVKELVKEPVIKA

-668 NTSTPM
+668 NTSRPM

-681 GNGNYLF
+681 GKGNYLF

-695 SGLINVEKALKNN
+695 SGLINVERALKNN

-713 KVEDSKGEMNSYGA
+713 KVEDSLGEMNSYGA

-742 NIDNPSDKDITVK
+742 NIDNPSDRDITVK
-755 VSASKVTT
+755 VSSSKVTT
-763 DGEIT
+763 DGEVN

-777 DEKSEDGKK
+777 DEKSKDGIQNI
-786 EVAEIHPKE
+786 AEIHPTE
-795 VAGASLTFAQDEIT
+795 VKGASISFAQDEIT

-814 SFDLG
+814 SFNLG
-819 ATLNLGEA
+819 ATLNVGEA
-827 KNKDQFVESFIKFE
+827 RDKDMFVEAFINFE
-841 SKEEGTDKVNPQP
+841 SKEEKENVKDPQP

-872 VDKWAWEEGSRSKGI
+872 IDKWAWEDGSRSKGI

-899 GTLNRGR
+899 GTLNKGR

-918 GVIQNRETENKTLD
+918 GVIQNRENENKTLD

-945 FTMSSTGDSKIISNN
+945 FTMSSTGDSKIISKN

-982 IVNTMDEKNQKDL
+982 IVNTNDEKNQKDL

-1019 SSKLKVDGDL
+1019 SSKLKVYGDL
-1029 RWDGLIYNPHAEDE
+1029 RWDGLIYNPHAEDK
-1043 TDPNYVEGKFDA
+1043 TDPNYFEGKFDP

-1088 PQIVSVNAENP
+1088 PQIISLNAENP

-1113 NDPGKTL
+1113 NDHSKTL
-1120 FARDQEKNPN
+1120 FQRDQEKTPAEFN
-1130 EFKEENNKIWF
+1130 EVNNKVWF
-1141 AGAAFVDEYGDIEE
+1141 AGAAFVDEYGEIQE
-1155 NLKVINTGKV
+1155 NLKVVNTGKV

-1172 MDSDGNSVYKILGAN
+1172 IDEEGNSVYKILGAN
-1187 KNLLG
+1187 KNLPG
-1192 KTLEIAAL
+1192 KTLEVAAL
-1200 DGASNFTNL
+1200 DGASNFTKL
-1209 YRIKF
+1209 YRVKF
-1214 DNEVKDGKLAYFL
+1214 DKEVKDGKLAYYL
-1227 EGKEDEKLGEI
+1227 EDDENTKLGEI
-1238 DASKLKNVEIKEED
+1238 DASKLKNVEIKDD
-1252 KKDSSENNKE
+1252 KKDKDEKDLEKNNRENISEKPAVVLYDN
-1262 DKTHN
+1262 
-1267 NYGNPEISVNKDS
+1267 
-1280 SYIKELSEEDTKRI
+1280 SYVKPLSEEDTKRI
-1294 IKPREIKVTNEF
+1294 IKPKETVTTNEF
-1306 TGEESTDY
+1306 TGDTSTDY
-1314 DYGDIK
+1314 DYGDIN

-1329 KYSDGS
+1329 KYSNGDP
-1335 LMEFEDSDVSS
+1335 MEFKDKD
-1346 LESMGYIGKIV
+1346 LAALKAMGYVGKIV
-1357 PDSKGGFDVE
+1357 PDERGGFDLSGYVK
-1367 GEVRNVSPD
+1367 NVSPD

-1384 RMSKTNKREELKKVP
+1384 RMAKTTDKREELKKVP
-1399 YSYDEEN
+1399 GSYDVKT

-1429 GDIELFV
+1429 GDIELYV
-1436 VDSGKTSKSI
+1436 VDGNERSESI

-1452 EINESV
+1452 EINDSV
-1458 EKKQKPKLLTSQKS
+1458 EKKQKAKLLTSQKS
-1472 IIELGEAEL
+1472 IIELGKAEL

-1486 EERDENGNIF
+1486 EKKDENGKT
-1496 YRVKDELRIEKGY
+1496 YYEVKDELKISKGY
-1509 GVRVISRNPGKTG
+1509 GVRIISRNPGKTG
-1522 LDSNYTEDFKN
+1522 LDANYRKDFIN
-1533 NDEDTKIV
+1533 NDDDVKTVDALIR
-1541 YANIKGLDGFNV
+1541 GLDGFNV
-1553 IRYEIYKLDGSE
+1553 IRYEIYKLDDSGKI
-1565 EFKEENLV
+1565 KEENLV

-1583 RDGVKLDMDPDT
+1583 RDGVQLDMDPDT
-1595 FNPYSDGENGELYVR
+1595 FNPYSDGGKGELYVR
-1610 KSPYVLRGRIGDK
+1610 KSPHTLRGRIGDK

-1653 FEVKLDV
+1653 FEVTFDV

-1669 AKDYKLNSPQNGI
+1669 AKDYKLNGPQKGI
-1682 LSQYRIYMDSVKPEI
+1682 LSQYRIYLDSVKPDI
-1697 KLSKDAIGENDFLL
+1697 KLSKDEISGNDILL
-1711 NYKEGK
+1711 KAKDKTY
-1717 IYLNISDKRDE
+1717 YLNISDKRDG
-1728 DKLGRIEKSKI
+1728 DKAGRVESSKI
-1739 YVNGKEF
+1739 YVNGKDF
-1746 DFNRSLENYARDG
+1746 DSTKNLEAYAIDG
-1759 KVEIKVSASDYA
+1759 KVEVKVSASDYA
-1771 RNTSVKIYN
+1771 KNTSVKIYS
-1780 IDLDT
+1780 IDLDSDTIT
-1785 DEISEVENKNVK
+1785 DVENKKINV
-1797 IKVNGKEELVKQG
+1797 KVNGKDQLVKEG

-1820 QNDSHKKFTGWN
+1820 PEEKGKKFIGWN
-1832 VRGVTQKPGH
+1832 VRGVNQKPGH
-1842 VFIAQEDIEIDP
+1842 IFISQEDIEITP
-1854 VFEEISQNKYTIKF
+1854 NFEEVRQTTHRVEF
-1868 ESNGGSGKIPDIVAD
+1868 ENNGGSGRIEGINVGDK
-1883 ENEEIELPR
+1883 EEIILPQ
-1892 NTFDA
+1892 NTFTS
-1897 PENKIFDA
+1897 PEGKVFDG

-1910 DRDKKNAGDKIKVDS
+1910 NRDKKKPGDKIEVAS
-1925 DITVTALWKD
+1925 DITITASWKD
-1935 VSGKKEKDDQ
+1935 MDKEI
-1945 NSSNEENPRDN
+1945 SHENN
-1956 KRPSDE
+1956 KPSDE
-1962 EKPKDNKKLAND
+1962 TRPQDNNKPSDETRPQDNNKPSDSSSESGNNWNTGIFRRRSHEKASKLV
-1974 ENPLDNKK
+1974 
-1982 STESDT
+1982 TES
-1988 NDTKENSF
+1988 ND
-1996 DKKNKDEKNNKE
+1996 KN
-2008 TGRSHKKST
+2008 T
-2017 KVDTRTNKNNKSKSL
+2017 SKSI
-2032 FSSYDTNSSNI
+2032 FSSYNSYPKDI
-2043 ENHWAKDAI
+2043 ENHWAKKAI
-2052 NYVVNKDYFKN
+2052 ISAVEKNYFKD
-2063 IAELNNFMP
+2063 IADLDNFMP
-2072 DRNLTRAEFV
+2072 EKSLTRAEFV

-2087 VANVDTNKYKDKVFS
+2087 LANVDASKYKDKVFN
-2102 DVDENKYY
+2102 DINANKYY
-2110 AAYIDWAYKNK
+2110 SPYIDWAYKNK
-2121 IASGFGDN
+2121 IASGFGDGK
-2129 TFKPDKEL
+2129 FMPDKEL
-2137 TREEMCAFLSRF
+2137 SREEMCAFLSRF
-2149 NKVNKLNNKEENI
+2149 NKVHKINNKEENI

-2168 EKDISDWAK
+2168 EKNISNWSK
-2177 DSVKEMVRLGLIK
+2177 ESVKEMVRLGLIK
-2190 GMDDGNFNPKEKLT
+2190 GMDDGNFMPKEKLT
-2204 RAQISQVVYSM
+2204 RAQIAQVVFGI

>member
-1 MGKNLRKFSSLSLS
+1 MNKNLRNFSSLTLS

-20 SSFNGVFAESNLGRD
+20 SSFNGVFAENSIDNN
-35 SLSETE
+35 SLTETQ
-41 KIVRNQ
+41 KIVRDK
-47 KEMNLKKSKILEDF
+47 KEFDSKKSKILEEF
-61 ENEEPSLKVKREKVV
+61 EKEEPSVKVKRDKVV

-81 YDNANKEEVIQKLK
+81 EDKANKNEILQTLNK
-95 QIKDLKVLYEY
+95 IKNLKVLYEY
-106 DILFKAVSVETYPE
+106 NIIFKAVSVETYPE
-120 ELDNLKNIKG
+120 ELDNLKSIKG
-130 VKEVERAG
+130 VKNVERAG

-150 VGVDSASEYLKS
+150 VGVDRASDYLKS

-188 DATHKAMRIDDDAK
+188 DASHKAMRIDDDAK
-202 GSLKIKKEDLKGS
+202 NSLKIKKENLEGS

-246 DYYDPHGMHIAGI
+246 DYHDPHGMHIAGI
-259 LAANDTKEDIEAH
+259 LAANDTDEDIKAH

-325 GTGLVGE
+325 GTGLAGE
-332 KYWYGI
+332 KYWQAI
-338 RALRKA
+338 RSLRKA

-365 RFANNSLKMTDT
+365 RYANNSLKMTDT

-390 AVASSRNTKINY
+390 AVASSRNTKIEY
-402 EGVNIGGRDF
+402 EGVNIGGKDF
-412 RYSQIGAFFDKNNF
+412 RYSQIGAFFDKRNF
-426 PQGKYN
+426 KQDKYN
-432 FIYLGQCQDDDISG
+432 FIYLGQCQDEDIAG

-462 ELKYSFKKVFDKGA
+462 DLKYSFKKVFDKGA
-476 KGVIVVNTVSYYNRD
+476 RGVLVVNTVSYYNRD

-503 DENTKVPVFSVSG
+503 DENTRVPVFSVSG

-524 MICSRTPDDKE
+524 MISGRTPDEKE
-535 DFRGKDADYRIDM
+535 DFKAKNSDYRIDM

-554 KPKVGDERE
+554 KPKVGEEKE
-563 LSLKFLDHKIAW
+563 LSIKFLDHKIAW
-575 KDTNVPAGSTS
+575 EDTNVPAGSTS

-610 NKINGV
+610 NKINNV
-616 DNYQYMSGTSM
+616 DTYQYMSGTSM
-627 ATPVVSASTVLIR
+627 AAPVVSASTVLIR
-640 SRVKELVEEPVIKS
+640 PRVKELVKEPVIKA
-654 RGIDITSLTKIMLQ
+654 RGIDVTSLTKIMLQ
-668 NTSTPM
+668 NTSRPM

-681 GNGNYLF
+681 GKGNYLF

-695 SGLINVEKALKNN
+695 SGLINVERALKNN

-713 KVEDSKGEMNSYGA
+713 KVEDSVGEMNSYGA

-742 NIDNPSDKDITVK
+742 NIDNPSDRDITVK
-755 VSASKVTT
+755 VSSSKVTT
-763 DGEIT
+763 DGEVN

-777 DEKSEDGKK
+777 DESSKDGIQNI
-786 EVAEIHPKE
+786 AEIHPKE
-795 VAGASLTFAQDEIT
+795 VKGASISFAQDEIT

-814 SFDLG
+814 SFNLG
-819 ATLNLGEA
+819 ATLNVGEA
-827 KNKDQFVESFIKFE
+827 KDKDMFVEAFINFE
-841 SKEEGTDKVNPQP
+841 SKEEKENVKDPQP

-872 VDKWAWEEGSRSKGI
+872 VDKWAWEDGSRSKGI

-899 GTLNRGR
+899 GTLNKGR

-918 GVIQNRETENKTLD
+918 GVIQNRENENKTLD

-945 FTMSSTGDSKIISNN
+945 FTMSSTGDSKIISKN

-1019 SSKLKVDGDL
+1019 SSKLKVYGDL
-1029 RWDGLIYNPHAEDE
+1029 RWDGLIYNPHAEDKS
-1043 TDPNYVEGKFDA
+1043 DPNYVEGKFDP

-1088 PQIVSVNAENP
+1088 PQIISLNADNP
-1099 DEIILKVKDTYHVQ
+1099 DEMILKVKDTYHVQ
-1113 NDPGKTL
+1113 NDHSKTL
-1120 FARDQEKNPN
+1120 FQRDQEKNSGD
-1130 EFKEENNKIWF
+1130 FKETNNKVWF
-1141 AGAAFVDEYGDIEE
+1141 AGAAFVNEDGEIKE
-1155 NLKVINTGKV
+1155 NLKVVNTGKV

-1172 MDSDGNSVYKILGAN
+1172 MDEKGNSVYKILGAN

-1192 KTLEIAAL
+1192 KTLEVAAL

-1209 YRIKF
+1209 YRVKF
-1214 DNEVKDGKLAYFL
+1214 DDEVKDGKLAYYL
-1227 EGKEDEKLGEI
+1227 EGDENTKLGEI
-1238 DASKLKNVEIKEED
+1238 EASKLKNVDIKDEKTD
-1252 KKDSSENNKE
+1252 KNENKLEKNNRENISEKPLVGLDDN
-1262 DKTHN
+1262 
-1267 NYGNPEISVNKDS
+1267 
-1280 SYIKELSEEDTKRI
+1280 SYVKPLSEEDTKRI
-1294 IKPREIKVTNEF
+1294 IKPKKIEITNPF
-1306 TGEESTDY
+1306 TGDTSIDD
-1314 DYGDIK
+1314 DYGDIN
-1320 SVDEYGIPS
+1320 SVDDYGIPS
-1329 KYSDGS
+1329 KYSNGDP
-1335 LMEFEDSDVSS
+1335 MEFKDKD
-1346 LESMGYIGKIV
+1346 LAALKAMGYVGKIV
-1357 PDSKGGFDVE
+1357 PDERGGFDLSGSVK
-1367 GEVRNVSPD
+1367 NVSPD
-1376 AKIYFRST
+1376 AKIYFKST
-1384 RMSKTNKREELKKVP
+1384 RMSKTNKKEEIKKVP
-1399 YSYDEEN
+1399 GSYDEKT

-1429 GDIELFV
+1429 GDIELYV
-1436 VDSGKTSKSI
+1436 VDGKERSESI

-1452 EINESV
+1452 EINDSV
-1458 EKKQKPKLLTSQKS
+1458 EKKQKAKLLTSQKS
-1472 IIELGEAEL
+1472 IIELGKAEL

-1486 EERDENGNIF
+1486 EKEVVNGKV
-1496 YRVKDELRIEKGY
+1496 YYEVKDELRISKGY
-1509 GVRVISRNPGKTG
+1509 GVRIISRNPGKTG
-1522 LDSNYTEDFKN
+1522 LDANYRKDFIN
-1533 NDEDTKIV
+1533 NDEDVKTVDAYIR
-1541 YANIKGLDGFNV
+1541 GLDGFNV
-1553 IRYEIYKLDGSE
+1553 IRYEIYELDNSGKI
-1565 EFKEENLV
+1565 KEEKLV

-1583 RDGVKLDMDPDT
+1583 RDGVQLDMDPDT
-1595 FNPYSDGENGELYVR
+1595 FNPYSDGGKGELYVR
-1610 KSPYVLRGRIGDK
+1610 KSPHTLKGRIGDK

-1653 FEVKLDV
+1653 FEVTFDV

-1669 AKDYKLNSPQNGI
+1669 AKDYKLNGPEGGI
-1682 LSQYRIYMDSVKPEI
+1682 LSQYRIYLDNVKPDI
-1697 KLSKDAIGENDFLL
+1697 KLSKNEISGNDILL
-1711 NYKEGK
+1711 KYKDK
-1717 IYLNISDKRDE
+1717 TYYLNISDERDGH
-1728 DKLGRIEKSKI
+1728 KAGRVESNKI
-1739 YVNGKEF
+1739 YVDGKEF
-1746 DFNRSLENYARDG
+1746 DSTKNFEDYAKG
-1759 KVEIKVSASDYA
+1759 GIVEVKVSASDYA
-1771 RNTSVKIYN
+1771 KNTSVKIYS
-1780 IDLDT
+1780 IDLNSDT
-1785 DEISEVENKNVK
+1785 ITEVKNKDIKV
-1797 IKVNGKEELVKQG
+1797 KVNGKDHTVKEG

-1820 QNDSHKKFTGWN
+1820 SEEKGKKFIGWN

-1842 VFIAQEDIEIDP
+1842 IFFTKEDIEIKP
-1854 VFEEISQNKYTIKF
+1854 VFEEVSQKKYTVTF
-1868 ESNGGSGKIPDIVAD
+1868 EANGGSGRIPSQTVT
-1883 ENEEIELPR
+1883 ENEEVELPQ
-1892 NTFDA
+1892 NTFVA
-1897 PENKIFDA
+1897 PEGKVFDA

-1910 DRDKKNAGDKIKVDS
+1910 DRNKKNAGEKIKVNS
-1925 DITVTALWKD
+1925 DITITASWKD
-1935 VSGKKEKDDQ
+1935 IK
-1945 NSSNEENPRDN
+1945 
-1956 KRPSDE
+1956 E
-1962 EKPKDNKKLAND
+1962 EKPADENKKPS
-1974 ENPLDNKK
+1974 EDNYPDK
-1982 STESDT
+1982 
-1988 NDTKENSF
+1988 KENES
-1996 DKKNKDEKNNKE
+1996 NNNSNKE
-2008 TGRSHKKST
+2008 NNYPLIKNRNHEKTSPVFTNNAINNSPRSIFST
-2017 KVDTRTNKNNKSKSL
+2017 NNENTSGL
-2032 FSSYDTNSSNI
+2032 

-2052 NYVVNKDYFKN
+2052 NYAVNKEYFKD
-2063 IAELNNFMP
+2063 IADLNNFMP
-2072 DRNLTRAEFV
+2072 DKNLTRAEFV

-2087 VANVDTNKYKDKVFS
+2087 VANVDISKYKNKVFS
-2102 DVDENKYY
+2102 DLDKNKYY
-2110 AAYIDWAYKNK
+2110 APYVDWAYKNK
-2121 IASGFGDN
+2121 IASGFGDGK
-2129 TFKPDKEL
+2129 FMPDKEL
-2137 TREEMCAFLSRF
+2137 SREEMCAFLSRF
-2149 NKVNKLNNKEENI
+2149 NKVNKLNNKVENI
-2162 NISFKD
+2162 NIDFKD
-2168 EKDISDWAK
+2168 EKDISSWAK
-2177 DSVKEMVRLGLIK
+2177 DSVKEMVKLGLIK
-2190 GMDDGNFNPKEKLT
+2190 GMEDGRFAPKEKLT
-2204 RAQISQVVYSM
+2204 RAQIAQVVFSI

>member
-1 MGKNLRKFSSLSLS
+1 MISIIVKIFGGNMNKNLKRYSSLGLSL
-15 MIFVM
+15 IFVM
-20 SSFNGVFAESNLGRD
+20 SSFNGVFAEGNNINKP
-35 SLSETE
+35 LSETE
-41 KIVRNQ
+41 RLVRSQ
-47 KEMNLKKSKILEDF
+47 KEMNFKKSKILEEF
-61 ENEEPSLKVKREKVV
+61 EKDETCLKVKREKVV

-81 YDNANKEEVIQKLK
+81 DDKANKDQVIQSLK
-95 QIKDLKVLYEY
+95 EIKDVKVLYEY
-106 DILFKAVSVETYPE
+106 NILFKAVSVEAYPE
-120 ELDNLKNIKG
+120 VLDKLKSIKG
-130 VKEVERAG
+130 VKDVERAG

-150 VGVDSASEYLKS
+150 VGVDKASDYLKS

-173 YDGRGMVIANIDTGM
+173 YDGRGMIIANIDTGM
-188 DATHKAMRIDDDAK
+188 DASHKAMRIDEDAK
-202 GSLKIKKEDLKGS
+202 GSLKLKKNDLKGS

-246 DYYDPHGMHIAGI
+246 DYHDPHGMHIAGI
-259 LAANDTKEDIEAH
+259 LAANDKDEDIKAH

-325 GTGLVGE
+325 GTGLAGE
-332 KYWYGI
+332 KYWQAI
-338 RALRKA
+338 RSLRKA

-365 RFANNSLKMTDT
+365 RYANNALKMTDT

-390 AVASSRNTKINY
+390 AVASSRNTKIEY
-402 EGVNIGGRDF
+402 EGVNIGGKDF
-412 RYSQIGAFFDKNNF
+412 RYSQIGAFFDKGTF
-426 PQGKYN
+426 KQDKYK
-432 FIYLGQCQDDDISG
+432 FIYLGQCQDEDIAG

-462 ELKYSFKKVFDKGA
+462 DLKYSFKKVFDKGA
-476 KGVIVVNTVSYYNRD
+476 RGVVVVNTVSYYNRD

-503 DENTKVPVFSVSG
+503 DENTRVPVFSVSG

-524 MICSRTPDDKE
+524 MICGRTPDEKE
-535 DFRGKDADYRIDM
+535 DFKAKNSDYRIDM

-554 KPKVGDERE
+554 KPKVGEEKE
-563 LSLKFLDHKIAW
+563 LSIKFLDHKIAW
-575 KDTNVPAGSTS
+575 EDTNVPAGSTS

-616 DNYQYMSGTSM
+616 DTYQYMSGTSM

-640 SRVKELVEEPVIKS
+640 PRVKELVKEPVIKA

-668 NTSTPM
+668 NTSRPM

-681 GNGNYLF
+681 GKGNYLF

-695 SGLINVEKALKNN
+695 SGLINVERALKNN

-713 KVEDSKGEMNSYGA
+713 KVEDSLGEMNSYGA

-742 NIDNPSDKDITVK
+742 NIDNPSDRDITVK
-755 VSASKVTT
+755 VSSSKVTT
-763 DGEIT
+763 DGEVN

-777 DEKSEDGKK
+777 DEKSKDGIQNI
-786 EVAEIHPKE
+786 AEIHPTE
-795 VAGASLTFAQDEIT
+795 VKGASISFAQDEIT

-814 SFDLG
+814 SFNLG
-819 ATLNLGEA
+819 ATLNVGEA
-827 KNKDQFVESFIKFE
+827 KEKDKFVEAFINFE
-841 SKEEGTDKVNPQP
+841 SKEEKENVKDPQP

-899 GTLNRGR
+899 GTLNKGR

-918 GVIQNRETENKTLD
+918 GVIQNRENENKTLD

-945 FTMSSTGDSKIISNN
+945 FTMSSTGDSKIISKN

-982 IVNTMDEKNQKDL
+982 IVNTNDEKKNQKDL

-1019 SSKLKVDGDL
+1019 SSKLKVYGDL
-1029 RWDGLIYNPHAEDE
+1029 RWDGLIYNPHAEDK
-1043 TDPNYVEGKFDA
+1043 TDPNYVEGKFDP

-1113 NDPGKTL
+1113 NDHSKTL
-1120 FARDQEKNPN
+1120 FQRDQEKTPAEFN
-1130 EFKEENNKIWF
+1130 EVNNKVWF
-1141 AGAAFVDEYGDIEE
+1141 AGAAFVDEYGEIQE
-1155 NLKVINTGKV
+1155 NLKVVNTGKV

-1172 MDSDGNSVYKILGAN
+1172 MDEDGNSVYKILGAN

-1192 KTLEIAAL
+1192 KTLEVAAL

-1209 YRIKF
+1209 YRVKF
-1214 DNEVKDGKLAYFL
+1214 DKEVKDGKLAYYL
-1227 EGKEDEKLGEI
+1227 EDDKNTKLGEI
-1238 DASKLKNVEIKEED
+1238 DASKLKNVEV
-1252 KKDSSENNKE
+1252 KDDKE
-1262 DKTHN
+1262 DKNEKELEKN
-1267 NYGNPEISVNKDS
+1267 NRENISEKPLVGLDDN
-1280 SYIKELSEEDTKRI
+1280 SYVKPLSEEDTKRI
-1294 IKPREIKVTNEF
+1294 IKPREEKVVNQF
-1306 TGEESTDY
+1306 TGLESTDY
-1314 DYGDIK
+1314 DYGDIN
-1320 SVDEYGIPS
+1320 SVDDYGIPR
-1329 KYSDGS
+1329 KYSNGDP
-1335 LMEFEDSDVSS
+1335 MEFKDKD
-1346 LESMGYIGKIV
+1346 LAALKDMGFVGKIV
-1357 PDSKGGFDVE
+1357 PDERGGFDLSGSVK
-1367 GEVRNVSPD
+1367 NVSPD
-1376 AKIYFRST
+1376 AKIYFKST
-1384 RMSKTNKREELKKVP
+1384 RMSKTNKKEEIKKVP
-1399 YSYDEEN
+1399 GSYDEKT

-1429 GDIELFV
+1429 GDIELYV
-1436 VDSGKTSKSI
+1436 VDGKERSESI

-1452 EINESV
+1452 EINDSV
-1458 EKKQKPKLLTSQKS
+1458 EKKQKAKLLTSQKS
-1472 IIELGEAEL
+1472 IIELGKAEL

-1486 EERDENGNIF
+1486 EKEVVNGKV
-1496 YRVKDELRIEKGY
+1496 YYEVKDELRISKGY
-1509 GVRVISRNPGKTG
+1509 GVRIISRNPGKTG
-1522 LDSNYTEDFKN
+1522 LDANYRKDFIN
-1533 NDEDTKIV
+1533 NDEDVKTVDAYIR
-1541 YANIKGLDGFNV
+1541 GLDGFNV
-1553 IRYEIYKLDGSE
+1553 IRYEIYELDNSGKI
-1565 EFKEENLV
+1565 KEEKLV

-1583 RDGVKLDMDPDT
+1583 RDGVQLDMDPDT
-1595 FNPYSDGENGELYVR
+1595 FNPYSDGGKGELYVR
-1610 KSPYVLRGRIGDK
+1610 KSPHTLKGRIGDK

-1653 FEVKLDV
+1653 FEVTFDV

-1669 AKDYKLNSPQNGI
+1669 AKDYKLNGPQKGI
-1682 LSQYRIYMDSVKPEI
+1682 LSQYRIYLDSVKPEI
-1697 KLSKDAIGENDFLL
+1697 KLSKDEISGNDILL
-1711 NYKEGK
+1711 KAKDKTY
-1717 IYLNISDKRDE
+1717 YLNISDKRDG
-1728 DKLGRIEKSKI
+1728 DKAGRIESSKI
-1739 YVNGKEF
+1739 YVNGREF
-1746 DFNRSLENYARDG
+1746 NPNESLEAYTKDG
-1759 KVEIKVSASDYA
+1759 KLEVRVSASDYA
-1771 RNTSVKIYN
+1771 KNTSVKIYS
-1780 IDLDT
+1780 IDLESDAIT
-1785 DEISEVENKNVK
+1785 DVENKMINV
-1797 IKVNGKEELVKQG
+1797 KVNGIESHVKEG

-1820 QNDSHKKFTGWN
+1820 PEEKGKKFIGWN
-1832 VRGVTQKPGH
+1832 VRGVNQKPGH
-1842 VFIAQEDIEIDP
+1842 IFISQEDIEITP
-1854 VFEEISQNKYTIKF
+1854 NFEEVRQTTHRVEF
-1868 ESNGGSGKIPDIVAD
+1868 EANGGSGGIEGINVGDK
-1883 ENEEIELPR
+1883 EEIILPE
-1892 NTFDA
+1892 NTFTS
-1897 PENKIFDA
+1897 PEGKVFDG

-1910 DRDKKNAGDKIKVDS
+1910 NRDKKKPGDKIEVTS
-1925 DITVTALWKD
+1925 DITITASWKD
-1935 VSGKKEKDDQ
+1935 MDKEI
-1945 NSSNEENPRDN
+1945 SHENN
-1956 KRPSDE
+1956 KPSDE
-1962 EKPKDNKKLAND
+1962 TRPQDNNKPSDETRPQDNNKPSDSSSESGNNWNTGILRRRSHENTSKVVTGSND
-1974 ENPLDNKK
+1974 
-1982 STESDT
+1982 
-1988 NDTKENSF
+1988 
-1996 DKKNKDEKNNKE
+1996 KNKS
-2008 TGRSHKKST
+2008 RSILASY
-2017 KVDTRTNKNNKSKSL
+2017 NSNP
-2032 FSSYDTNSSNI
+2032 SSI
-2043 ENHWAKDAI
+2043 ENHWAKKAI
-2052 NYVVNKDYFKN
+2052 MYALDKNYFKD
-2063 IAELNNFMP
+2063 IADLNNFMP
-2072 DRNLTRAEFV
+2072 DKSLTRAEFV

-2087 VANVDTNKYKDKVFS
+2087 LANVDESKYKDKVFN
-2102 DVDENKYY
+2102 DINANKYY
-2110 AAYIDWAYKNK
+2110 SPYIDWAYKNK
-2121 IASGFGDN
+2121 IASGFGDGR
-2129 TFKPDKEL
+2129 FMPDKEL
-2137 TREEMCAFLSRF
+2137 SREEMCAFLSRF
-2149 NKVNKLNNKEENI
+2149 NKVHKMNNEEENI

-2168 EKDISDWAK
+2168 EKNISNWSK
-2177 DSVKEMVRLGLIK
+2177 ESVKEMVRLGLIK
-2190 GMDDGNFNPKEKLT
+2190 GMDDGNFMPKEKLT
-2204 RAQISQVVYSM
+2204 RAQIAQVVFGI